1 MTPRAPRSAAPQERE
16 PAGIDQIPVWT
27 GVSVRAPR
35 AFSDGLAHLLNDLND
50 EQYAAVTYGEGPLLV
65 VAGAGTGKTQVIT
78 RRVAWLIAEQRALP
92 EEILALT
99 FTDRAAE
106 EMQGRVD
113 RLVPYGYATTPI
125 KTFHAWGDELLR
137 ENSHRLGISGDLRVL
152 GRAEVVLLLREHLF
166 ELGLSRFTPLG
177 DPTRFLGDIAGYIS
191 RAKEEAVS
199 ADAIEAFAAELRAK
213 AAAVVPDVDA
223 PAKERKKL
231 EEYAAAL
238 TRLSEEQGE
247 LAVVYRTYR
256 GILAKSGLLD
266 FGDQVLLAYEILR
279 SDPLVAARV
288 RERHRW
294 LLVDEYQDT
303 NRLQG
308 ALVDLIAQGSG
319 NLTAVGDDDQSI
331 YRFRGAAISNILGFV
346 DRYPDAGKVVL
357 TKNYRSTTP
366 ILSAARRLVRFND
379 PDRLETRLG
388 ISKDLSAEADP
399 GGSAPVGFRR
409 FRTTADEADWI
420 AQEVRASIDAGR
432 RPRDHAV
439 LVRANVDTVEIGRS
453 LNMAGIAWRAS
464 GAAGLYDRPEVR
476 LLLAGLR
483 HAADPDAS
491 APLFLIAADARFKVP
506 AAILAAA
513 VGKARREHRS
523 LRECL
528 ALIGAAHPDTE
539 RLMGRLSGL
548 VQESVERTSGE
559 VLYRWLRESG
569 LLAELTREA
578 SPEADEQIRN
588 IGRLFDVVRSRS
600 RLLEL
605 DRAPYLVRY
614 LEELGEAG
622 DDPSAADVDP
632 DLDAVSLLTIH
643 QAKGLE
649 FPVVFVANMVETR
662 FPARGRPPRLA
673 LAAELG
679 GSDEIVPRDPRIAD
693 DPSALDE
700 EALREERRLAYVA
713 LTRART
719 QLYLSAAERSTGG
732 VRPRKVSRFVSEAL
746 DLARTQLE
754 EVPFTGER
762 SSAIGAL
769 EIVAPAP
776 PVFAVRE
783 PGAAEQTPLTLS
795 YTAIEAYLACPL
807 RYHYQ
812 QRLRIPLPP
821 HHAAIYGSALHAA
834 VAEFHRG
841 QMNGAAPELPAL
853 TAALDRSWQSA
864 GFVSRSHEE
873 ARRDAA
879 LKVIERFRSD
889 ELASGVV
896 PAYVE
901 KDFSF
906 EIGGHKVRGRWDRVD
921 VRPLAPGER
930 TKEIPS
936 IELSG
941 DTLRPT
947 LPLSDEWVVISDY
960 KSGGKDD
967 DETGVARARDA
978 LQLQIYALA
987 WRSTTGRLPDEVSLR
1002 FLDSGKTATVPVD
1015 PKRIEKAREK
1025 IAEAAEGI
1033 QTGSMEAKPDL
1044 MNCTYCAYRELCP
1057 SSKAP
1062 AGRPG

>member
-1 MTPRAPRSAAPQERE
+1 
-16 PAGIDQIPVWT
+16 
-27 GVSVRAPR
+27 
-35 AFSDGLAHLLNDLND
+35 
-50 EQYAAVTYGEGPLLV
+50 
-65 VAGAGTGKTQVIT
+65 
-78 RRVAWLIAEQRALP
+78 LIAQQRAAP

-137 ENSHRLGISGDLRVL
+137 ENAHRLGISGELRVL

-166 ELGLSRFTPLG
+166 ELGLSRFAPLG
-177 DPTRFLGDIAGYIS
+177 DPTRFLGDVAGYIS
-191 RAKEEAVS
+191 RAKEEGVGADQIDTFATDLCARAETLRSETVDDEKVRRQVS
-199 ADAIEAFAAELRAK
+199 AHADALQR
-213 AAAVVPDVDA
+213 
-223 PAKERKKL
+223 L
-231 EEYAAAL
+231 GEEH
-238 TRLSEEQGE
+238 GE
-247 LAVVYRTYR
+247 LATAYRAYRT
-256 GILAKSGLLD
+256 ILARNGLLD
-266 FGDQVLLAYEILR
+266 FGDQVLLAYELLR
-279 SDPLVAARV
+279 DDPLVAARV

-308 ALVDLIAQGSG
+308 ALVDLVAQGSR

-331 YRFRGAAISNILGFV
+331 YRFRGAAIENILGFV
-346 DRYPDAGKVVL
+346 DRYPDASKVVL
-357 TKNYRSTTP
+357 TRNYRSTTP
-366 ILSAARRLVRFND
+366 ILSAARRLIRFND
-379 PDRLETRLG
+379 PERLETKLG
-388 ISKDLSAEADP
+388 ISKELRAEVE
-399 GGSAPVGFRR
+399 GSAPHPVAFRR

-420 AQEVRASIDAGR
+420 ASEIRSSVASGR
-432 RPRDHAV
+432 LPRDHAV
-439 LVRANVDTVEIGRS
+439 LVRANVDTAEISRS
-453 LNMAGIAWRAS
+453 LNMAGIPWRAS

-491 APLFLIAADARFKVP
+491 APLFLIAADPRFKVP
-506 AAILAAA
+506 AGTLAAA
-513 VGKARREHRS
+513 VGKSRRDHRP
-523 LRECL
+523 LRE
-528 ALIGAAHPDTE
+528 ALQAVGAINPDTV
-539 RLMGRLSGL
+539 RLLSRLSDL
-548 VQESVERTSGE
+548 VKESVERTSGE

-578 SPEADEQIRN
+578 TPEADEQIRN

-605 DRAPYLVRY
+605 DRAPFLVRY

-632 DLDAVSLLTIH
+632 DLDAVALLTVH

-679 GSDEIVPRDPRIAD
+679 GSDEIVPRDPRA
-693 DPSALDE
+693 PEAPTALDE

-713 LTRART
+713 LTRARD
-719 QLYLSAAERSTGG
+719 QLYLTASERATGG
-732 VRPRKVSRFVSEAL
+732 VRPRKVSRFISEAL

-754 EVPFTGER
+754 ETVFTGER
-762 SSAIGAL
+762 SSAVAAL
-769 EIVAPAP
+769 EVAEPAA
-776 PVFAVRE
+776 AVLPARA

-841 QMNGAAPELPAL
+841 QMAGAVPESEAL
-853 TAALDRSWQSA
+853 VEALNRSWQSA
-864 GFVSRSHEE
+864 GFISRTHEE
-873 ARRDAA
+873 ARYAAA
-879 LKVIERFRSD
+879 LKVLERFSD
-889 ELASGVV
+889 EERASGTV

-906 EIGGHKVRGRWDRVD
+906 EIGGHKIRGRWDRVD
-921 VRPLAPGER
+921 VTPLASGER
-930 TKEIPS
+930 TREIPV
-936 IELSG
+936 IEMS
-941 DTLRPT
+941 DETIRPT

-967 DETGVARARDA
+967 EEGNATRARDA

-987 WRSTTGRLPDEVSLR
+987 WRAATGRLPDEVSLR

-1015 PKRIEKAREK
+1015 PKRIAKARDR

-1033 QTGSMEAKPDL
+1033 QSGSMEAKPDR

-1062 AGRPG
+1062 AGRPS

>member
-1 MTPRAPRSAAPQERE
+1 MTPRAPRGAASVGRDSAQS
-16 PAGIDQIPVWT
+16 DQIPVWT

-35 AFSDGLAHLLNDLND
+35 AFEEGVKHLLADLND
-50 EQYAAVTYGEGPLLV
+50 DQYKAVTHGEGPLLV

-78 RRVAWLIAEQRALP
+78 RRVAWLIAQQRAAP

-99 FTDRAAE
+99 FTDRAAD

-137 ENSHRLGISGDLRVL
+137 ENAHRLGISGELRVL

-166 ELGLSRFTPLG
+166 ELGLSRFAPLG

-191 RAKEEAVS
+191 RAKEEGVG
-199 ADAIEAFAAELRAK
+199 ADQIDAFAAGLRAR
-213 AAAVVPDVDA
+213 AEALRGETVDDVKVRQHVSAHADA
-223 PAKERKKL
+223 LERL
-231 EEYAAAL
+231 GEEH
-238 TRLSEEQGE
+238 GE
-247 LAVVYRTYR
+247 LAAAYRAYR
-256 GILAKSGLLD
+256 AVLARSGLLD
-266 FGDQVLLAYEILR
+266 FGDQVLLAYELLR
-279 SDPLVAARV
+279 DDPLVAARV

-308 ALVDLIAQGSG
+308 ALVDLIAQGSR

-331 YRFRGAAISNILGFV
+331 YRFRGAAIENILGFV
-346 DRYPDAGKVVL
+346 DRYPDATKVVL
-357 TKNYRSTTP
+357 TRNYRSTTP
-366 ILSAARRLVRFND
+366 ILAAARRLIRFND
-379 PDRLETRLG
+379 PERLETKLG
-388 ISKDLSAEADP
+388 ISKELRAEAE
-399 GGSAPVGFRR
+399 GSAPHPVAFRR

-420 AQEVRASIDAGR
+420 ANEIRSSITSGR
-432 RPRDHAV
+432 LPRDHAV
-439 LVRANVDTVEIGRS
+439 LVRANVDTAEISRS
-453 LNMAGIAWRAS
+453 LNMAGIPWRAS

-483 HAADPDAS
+483 HVADPDAS
-491 APLFLIAADARFKVP
+491 APLFLIAADPRFKVP
-506 AAILAAA
+506 AGTLAAA
-513 VGKARREHRS
+513 VGKSRREHRP
-523 LRECL
+523 LRE
-528 ALIGAAHPDTE
+528 ALQAVGATNPDTV
-539 RLMGRLSGL
+539 RLLTRLSDL
-548 VQESVERTSGE
+548 VKESVERTSGE

-569 LLAELTREA
+569 LLAALTREGT
-578 SPEADEQIRN
+578 PEADEQIRN

-600 RLLEL
+600 HLLEL
-605 DRAPYLVRY
+605 DRAPFLVRY

-632 DLDAVSLLTIH
+632 DLDAVALLTVH

-679 GSDEIVPRDPRIAD
+679 GSDEIVPRDPRA
-693 DPSALDE
+693 PVTQTALDE
-700 EALREERRLAYVA
+700 ESLREERRLAYVA
-713 LTRART
+713 LTRARE
-719 QLYLSAAERSTGG
+719 QLYLTASERATGG
-732 VRPRKVSRFVSEAL
+732 VRPRKVSRFISEAL

-754 EVPFTGER
+754 ATPVAGER
-762 SSAIGAL
+762 SGAVAAL
-769 EIVAPAP
+769 EVTEPTA
-776 PVFAVRE
+776 AVLPTRA

-841 QMNGAAPELPAL
+841 QIAGSIPERTAL
-853 TAALDRSWQSA
+853 VEALNRSWQSA
-864 GFVSRSHEE
+864 GFISRTHEE
-873 ARRDAA
+873 ARYAAA
-879 LKVIERFRSD
+879 LKALERFSAEER
-889 ELASGVV
+889 ASGSV
-896 PAYVE
+896 PAHVE

-906 EIGGHKVRGRWDRVD
+906 EIGGHKIRGRWDRVD
-921 VRPLAPGER
+921 ITPLASGER
-930 TKEIPS
+930 TRDIPV
-936 IELSG
+936 IEMS
-941 DTLRPT
+941 DETLRPT

-967 DETGVARARDA
+967 EEGNVTRARDA

-987 WRSTTGRLPDEVSLR
+987 WRAATGRLPDEVSLR
-1002 FLDSGKTATVPVD
+1002 FLDSGKHATVPVD
-1015 PKRIEKAREK
+1015 PKRIAKARDR
-1025 IAEAAEGI
+1025 IVEAAEGI
-1033 QTGSMEAKPDL
+1033 KSGSMEAKPDR

-1062 AGRPG
+1062 AGRPA

>member
-1 MTPRAPRSAAPQERE
+1 M
-16 PAGIDQIPVWT
+16 
-27 GVSVRAPR
+27 RAPR
-35 AFSDGLAHLLNDLND
+35 AFEEGVKHLLADLND
-50 EQYAAVTYGEGPLLV
+50 EQYAAVTHGEGPLLV

-78 RRVAWLIAEQRALP
+78 RRVAWLIAQRRAAP

-137 ENSHRLGISGDLRVL
+137 ENAHRLGISGELRVL

-166 ELGLSRFTPLG
+166 ELGLSRFAPLG
-177 DPTRFLGDIAGYIS
+177 DPTRFLGDVAGYIS
-191 RAKEEAVS
+191 RAKEEGVGADQIDTFATDLCARAETLRSETVDDEKVRRQVS
-199 ADAIEAFAAELRAK
+199 AHADALQR
-213 AAAVVPDVDA
+213 
-223 PAKERKKL
+223 L
-231 EEYAAAL
+231 GEEH
-238 TRLSEEQGE
+238 GE
-247 LAVVYRTYR
+247 LATAYRAYRT
-256 GILAKSGLLD
+256 ILARNGLLD
-266 FGDQVLLAYEILR
+266 FGDQVLLAYELLR
-279 SDPLVAARV
+279 DDPLVAARV

-308 ALVDLIAQGSG
+308 ALVDLVAQGSR

-331 YRFRGAAISNILGFV
+331 YRFRGAAIENILGFV
-346 DRYPDAGKVVL
+346 DRYPDASKVVL
-357 TKNYRSTTP
+357 TRNYRSTTP
-366 ILSAARRLVRFND
+366 ILSAARRLIRFND
-379 PDRLETRLG
+379 PERLETKLG
-388 ISKDLSAEADP
+388 ISKELRAEVE
-399 GGSAPVGFRR
+399 GSAPHPVAFRR

-420 AQEVRASIDAGR
+420 ASEIRSSVVSGR
-432 RPRDHAV
+432 LPRDHAV
-439 LVRANVDTVEIGRS
+439 LVRANVDTAEISRS
-453 LNMAGIAWRAS
+453 LNMAGIPWRAS

-491 APLFLIAADARFKVP
+491 APLFLIAADPRFKVP
-506 AAILAAA
+506 AGTLAAA
-513 VGKARREHRS
+513 VGKSRRDHRP
-523 LRECL
+523 LRE
-528 ALIGAAHPDTE
+528 ALQAVGAINPDTV
-539 RLMGRLSGL
+539 RLLSRLSDL
-548 VQESVERTSGE
+548 VKESVERTSGE

-578 SPEADEQIRN
+578 TPEADEQIRN

-605 DRAPYLVRY
+605 DRAPFLVRY

-632 DLDAVSLLTIH
+632 DLDAVALLTVH

-679 GSDEIVPRDPRIAD
+679 GSDEIVPRDPRA
-693 DPSALDE
+693 PETPTALDE

-713 LTRART
+713 LTRARE
-719 QLYLSAAERSTGG
+719 QLYLTASERATGG
-732 VRPRKVSRFVSEAL
+732 VRPRKVSRFISEAL

-754 EVPFTGER
+754 ETVFTGER
-762 SSAIGAL
+762 SSAVAAL
-769 EIVAPAP
+769 EVAEPAA
-776 PVFAVRE
+776 AVLPARA
-783 PGAAEQTPLTLS
+783 PGAAEQAPLTLS

-841 QMNGAAPELPAL
+841 QMVGAVPESEAL
-853 TAALDRSWQSA
+853 VEALNRSWQSA
-864 GFVSRSHEE
+864 GFISRTHEE
-873 ARRDAA
+873 ARYAAA
-879 LKVIERFRSD
+879 LKVLERFSD
-889 ELASGVV
+889 EERASGSV

-906 EIGGHKVRGRWDRVD
+906 EIGGHKIRGRWDRVD
-921 VRPLAPGER
+921 VTPLASGER
-930 TKEIPS
+930 TREIPV
-936 IELSG
+936 IEMS
-941 DTLRPT
+941 DETLRPT

-967 DETGVARARDA
+967 EEGNATRARDA

-987 WRSTTGRLPDEVSLR
+987 WRAATGRLPDEVSLR

-1015 PKRIEKAREK
+1015 PKRIAKARDR
-1025 IAEAAEGI
+1025 IVEAAEGI
-1033 QTGSMEAKPDL
+1033 QSGSMEAKPDR

-1062 AGRPG
+1062 AGRPS

>member
-1 MTPRAPRSAAPQERE
+1 MTPRAPRGAASAGSVPR
-16 PAGIDQIPVWT
+16 GSDQIPVWT

-35 AFSDGLAHLLNDLND
+35 AFAEGVRHLLADLND
-50 EQYAAVTYGEGPLLV
+50 EQYAAVTHGEGPLLV
-65 VAGAGTGKTQVIT
+65 VAGAGTGKTHVIT
-78 RRVAWLIAEQRALP
+78 RRVAWLIAQQRALP

-137 ENSHRLGISGDLRVL
+137 ENAHRIGISGELRVL

-166 ELGLSRFTPLG
+166 ELGLSRFAPLG
-177 DPTRFLGDIAGYIS
+177 DPTRFLGDVAAYIS
-191 RAKEEAVS
+191 RAKEEGVG
-199 ADAIEAFAAELRAK
+199 ADQIGAFAAQLGARAEALRLGLPEDDQGRRQLIAHADALQRLGEEHDEL
-213 AAAVVPDVDA
+213 AAA
-223 PAKERKKL
+223 
-231 EEYAAAL
+231 
-238 TRLSEEQGE
+238 
-247 LAVVYRTYR
+247 YRAYR
-256 GILAKSGLLD
+256 AILARGGLLD
-266 FGDQVLLAYEILR
+266 FGDQVLLAHELLR
-279 SDPLVAARV
+279 DDPLVAARV

-308 ALVDLIAQGSG
+308 ALVDLIAQGSR

-331 YRFRGAAISNILGFV
+331 YRFRGAAIENILGFV
-346 DRYPDAGKVVL
+346 DRYPDASKVVL
-357 TKNYRSTTP
+357 TKNYRSSTP
-366 ILSAARRLVRFND
+366 ILTAARRLIRFND
-379 PDRLETRLG
+379 PERLETKLG
-388 ISKDLSAEADP
+388 ISKELRAEAE
-399 GGSAPVGFRR
+399 GAAPHPVAFRR

-420 AQEVRASIDAGR
+420 ASEIRASVASGR

-439 LVRANVDTVEIGRS
+439 LVRANFDAAEISRS
-453 LNMAGIAWRAS
+453 LNMAGIPWRAS
-464 GAAGLYDRPEVR
+464 AAAGLYDRPEVR

-491 APLFLIAADARFKVP
+491 APLFLICAAPRFKVP
-506 AAILAAA
+506 ASILAAA
-513 VGKARREHRS
+513 VGKSRREHRP
-523 LRECL
+523 LRE
-528 ALIGAAHPDTE
+528 ALQAVGAVNQDTM
-539 RLMGRLSGL
+539 RLMSNLSEL
-548 VQESVERTSGE
+548 VKESVERTSGE

-578 SPEADEQIRN
+578 TPEADEQIRN

-605 DRAPYLVRY
+605 DRAPFLVRY

-632 DLDAVSLLTIH
+632 DLDAVALLTVH

-649 FPVVFVANMVETR
+649 FPVVFVANMVESR
-662 FPARGRPPRLA
+662 FPARGRAPRLA

-679 GSDEIVPRDPRIAD
+679 GSDQIVPRDPRA
-693 DPSALDE
+693 PETPTALDE

-713 LTRART
+713 LTRARE
-719 QLYLSAAERSTGG
+719 QLYLSASERATGG

-754 EVPFTGER
+754 ATPFTGER
-762 SSAIGAL
+762 SSAIAAV
-769 EIVAPAP
+769 EVEEPAAPVL
-776 PVFAVRE
+776 PVRT
-783 PGAAEQTPLTLS
+783 PGAAEQAPLTLS

-841 QMNGAAPELPAL
+841 QLAGNPPDRSAL
-853 TAALDRSWQSA
+853 VEALDRSWQSA
-864 GFVSRSHEE
+864 GFISRAHEE
-873 ARRDAA
+873 ARYAAA
-879 LKVIERFRSD
+879 LKVIERFSSD
-889 ELASGVV
+889 ERASGIV

-906 EIGGHKVRGRWDRVD
+906 EIGGHKIRGRWDRVD
-921 VRPLAPGER
+921 VTPLAVGER
-930 TKEIPS
+930 TRDIPA
-936 IELSG
+936 IEMS
-941 DTLRPT
+941 DETLRPT

-967 DETGVARARDA
+967 DEGNAIRARDA

-987 WRSTTGRLPDEVSLR
+987 WRAATGRLPDEVSLR
-1002 FLDSGKTATVPVD
+1002 FLDSGKAATVPVD
-1015 PKRIEKAREK
+1015 PKRIVKARER
-1025 IAEAAEGI
+1025 ILEAAEGI
-1033 QTGSMEAKPDL
+1033 QSGSMEAKPDL

-1062 AGRPG
+1062 AGRPA

>member
-1 MTPRAPRSAAPQERE
+1 M
-16 PAGIDQIPVWT
+16 WT

-35 AFSDGLAHLLNDLND
+35 AFRDGVKHLLHDLND
-50 EQYAAVTYGEGPLLV
+50 EQYVAVTYGEGPLLV

-78 RRVAWLIAEQRALP
+78 RRVAWLIAEGHALP

-137 ENSHRLGISGDLRVL
+137 ENAHRLGISGELRIL

-166 ELGLSRFTPLG
+166 ELGLARFAPLG
-177 DPTRFLGDIAGYIS
+177 DPTRFLSDIAAYIS
-191 RAKEEAVS
+191 RAKEEAVGPDQIDDFS
-199 ADAIEAFAAELRAK
+199 AGLIARASALRLEATEGERERQRLTEYADALQR
-213 AAAVVPDVDA
+213 
-223 PAKERKKL
+223 L
-231 EEYAAAL
+231 GEEH
-238 TRLSEEQGE
+238 GE
-247 LAVVYRTYR
+247 LAAAYRAYR
-256 GILAKSGLLD
+256 KVLATSGLLD
-266 FGDQVLLAYEILR
+266 FGDQVLLAYELMR
-279 SDPLVAARV
+279 DDPLVAARV

-308 ALVDLIAQGSG
+308 ALVDLIAQGSR

-331 YRFRGAAISNILGFV
+331 YRFRGAAIGNILGFV
-346 DRYPDAGKVVL
+346 DRYPDAVKVVL

-366 ILSAARRLVRFND
+366 ILTAARRLIRFND
-379 PDRLETRLG
+379 PERLEVRLG
-388 ISKDLSAEADP
+388 ISKELSAEAEHGTP
-399 GGSAPVGFRR
+399 RPVAFRR

-420 AQEVRASIDAGR
+420 AEEVRSSIDAGR

-464 GAAGLYDRPEVR
+464 GAVGLYDRPEVR

-491 APLFLIAADARFKVP
+491 APLFLIAADPRFKVP
-506 AAILAAA
+506 ASILATA
-513 VGKARREHRS
+513 VGKSRREHRS

-528 ALIGAAHPDTE
+528 ASVGVAHPDTE
-539 RLMGRLSGL
+539 RLMQRLAGI
-548 VQESVERTSGE
+548 VDESVERTSGE

-569 LLAELTREA
+569 LLAELTRDA
-578 SPEADEQIRN
+578 TPEADEQIRN

-605 DRAPYLVRY
+605 DRAPFLVRY

-622 DDPSAADVDP
+622 DDPSAADIDP
-632 DLDAVSLLTIH
+632 DLDAVALLTVH

-679 GSDEIVPRDPRIAD
+679 GSDEILPRDPRA
-693 DPSALDE
+693 PETPNALDE

-713 LTRART
+713 LTRARE
-719 QLYLSAAERSTGG
+719 QLFLSAAERSSGG
-732 VRPRKVSRFVSEAL
+732 IRPRKVSRFVSEAL

-762 SSAIGAL
+762 SSAVGAL
-769 EIVAPAP
+769 EVVAPAA
-776 PVFAVRE
+776 PVLAARS
-783 PGAAEQTPLTLS
+783 PGATEQGPLTLS
-795 YTAIEAYLACPL
+795 YTAIEAYLDCPL

-841 QMNGAAPELPAL
+841 QMSGSVPELPAL
-853 TAALDRSWQSA
+853 VSALDRSWQSA
-864 GFVSRSHEE
+864 GFISRAHED
-873 ARRDAA
+873 ARYESA
-879 LKVIERFRSD
+879 LKVLTRFRHD
-889 ELASGVV
+889 ELESGVV

-906 EIGGHKVRGRWDRVD
+906 EIGGHKIRGRWDRVD
-921 VRPLAPGER
+921 VAPLAVGER
-930 TKEIPS
+930 KREVPV

-967 DETGVARARDA
+967 DAANLLRARDA

-987 WRSTTGRLPDEVSLR
+987 WRAATGRLPDEVSLR
-1002 FLDSGKTATVPVD
+1002 FLDTGRTATVPVD
-1015 PKRIEKAREK
+1015 PKRIAKARDR
-1025 IAEAAEGI
+1025 ILEAAQGI
-1033 QTGSMEAKPDL
+1033 QSGSMEAKPSL

-1062 AGRPG
+1062 AGRPS

>member
-1 MTPRAPRSAAPQERE
+1 
-16 PAGIDQIPVWT
+16 
-27 GVSVRAPR
+27 VRAPR
-35 AFSDGLAHLLNDLND
+35 AFEEGVKHLLADLND
-50 EQYAAVTYGEGPLLV
+50 EQYAAVTHGEGPLLV

-78 RRVAWLIAEQRALP
+78 RRVAWLIAQQRAAP

-137 ENSHRLGISGDLRVL
+137 ENAHRLGISGELRVL

-166 ELGLSRFTPLG
+166 ELGLSRFAPLG
-177 DPTRFLGDIAGYIS
+177 DPTRFLGDVAGYIS
-191 RAKEEAVS
+191 RAKEEGVGADQIDTFATDLCARAETLRSETVDDEKVRRQVS
-199 ADAIEAFAAELRAK
+199 AHADALQR
-213 AAAVVPDVDA
+213 
-223 PAKERKKL
+223 L
-231 EEYAAAL
+231 GEEH
-238 TRLSEEQGE
+238 GE
-247 LAVVYRTYR
+247 LATAYRAYRT
-256 GILAKSGLLD
+256 ILARSGLLD
-266 FGDQVLLAYEILR
+266 FGDQVLLAYELLR
-279 SDPLVAARV
+279 DDPLVAARV

-308 ALVDLIAQGSG
+308 ALVDLVAQGSR

-331 YRFRGAAISNILGFV
+331 YRFRGAAIENILGFV
-346 DRYPDAGKVVL
+346 DRYPDASKVVL
-357 TKNYRSTTP
+357 TRNYRSTTP
-366 ILSAARRLVRFND
+366 ILSAARRLIRFND
-379 PDRLETRLG
+379 PERLETKLG
-388 ISKDLSAEADP
+388 ISKELRAEVE
-399 GGSAPVGFRR
+399 GSAPHPVAFRR

-420 AQEVRASIDAGR
+420 ASEIRSSVASGR
-432 RPRDHAV
+432 LPRDHAV
-439 LVRANVDTVEIGRS
+439 LVRANVDTAEISRS
-453 LNMAGIAWRAS
+453 LNMAGIPWRAS

-483 HAADPDAS
+483 YAADPDAS
-491 APLFLIAADARFKVP
+491 APLFLIAADPRFKVP
-506 AAILAAA
+506 AGTLAAA
-513 VGKARREHRS
+513 VGKSRRDHRP
-523 LRECL
+523 LRE
-528 ALIGAAHPDTE
+528 ALQAVGAINPDTV
-539 RLMGRLSGL
+539 RLLSRLSDL
-548 VQESVERTSGE
+548 VKESVERTSGE

-578 SPEADEQIRN
+578 TPEADEQIRN

-605 DRAPYLVRY
+605 DRAPFLVRY

-632 DLDAVSLLTIH
+632 DLDAVALLTVH

-662 FPARGRPPRLA
+662 FPSRGRPPRLA

-679 GSDEIVPRDPRIAD
+679 GSDEIVPRDPRA
-693 DPSALDE
+693 PEAPTALDE
-700 EALREERRLAYVA
+700 EALQEERRLAYVA
-713 LTRART
+713 LTRARE
-719 QLYLSAAERSTGG
+719 QLYLTASERATGG
-732 VRPRKVSRFVSEAL
+732 VRPRKVSRFISEAL

-754 EVPFTGER
+754 ETVFTGER
-762 SSAIGAL
+762 SSAVAAL
-769 EIVAPAP
+769 EVAEPAA
-776 PVFAVRE
+776 AVLPARA

-841 QMNGAAPELPAL
+841 QMAGAVPESEAL
-853 TAALDRSWQSA
+853 VEALNRSWQSA
-864 GFVSRSHEE
+864 GFISRTHEE
-873 ARRDAA
+873 ARYAAA
-879 LKVIERFRSD
+879 LKVLERFSD
-889 ELASGVV
+889 EERASGTV

-906 EIGGHKVRGRWDRVD
+906 EIGGHKIRGRWDRVD
-921 VRPLAPGER
+921 VTPLASGER
-930 TKEIPS
+930 TREIPV
-936 IELSG
+936 IEMS
-941 DTLRPT
+941 DETIRPT

-967 DETGVARARDA
+967 EEGNATRARDA

-987 WRSTTGRLPDEVSLR
+987 WRAATGRLPDEVSLR

-1015 PKRIEKAREK
+1015 PKRIAKARDR
-1025 IAEAAEGI
+1025 IVEAAEGI
-1033 QTGSMEAKPDL
+1033 QSGSMEAKPDR

-1062 AGRPG
+1062 AGRPS

>member
-1 MTPRAPRSAAPQERE
+1 MTPRAPRGAASAGSASTQS
-16 PAGIDQIPVWT
+16 DQIPVWT

-35 AFSDGLAHLLNDLND
+35 AFEEGVKHLLADLND
-50 EQYAAVTYGEGPLLV
+50 EQYKAVTHGEGPLLV

-78 RRVAWLIAEQRALP
+78 RRVAWLIAQQRAAP

-137 ENSHRLGISGDLRVL
+137 ENAHRLGISGELRVL

-166 ELGLSRFTPLG
+166 ELGLSRFAPLG
-177 DPTRFLGDIAGYIS
+177 DPTRFLGDVAGYIS
-191 RAKEEAVS
+191 RAKEEGVGADQIDTFAADLRARAETLRSENVDDEKVRRQVS
-199 ADAIEAFAAELRAK
+199 AHADALQR
-213 AAAVVPDVDA
+213 
-223 PAKERKKL
+223 L
-231 EEYAAAL
+231 GEEH
-238 TRLSEEQGE
+238 GE
-247 LAVVYRTYR
+247 LAAAYRAYRT
-256 GILAKSGLLD
+256 ILARSGLLD
-266 FGDQVLLAYEILR
+266 FGDQVLLAYELLR
-279 SDPLVAARV
+279 DDPLVAARV

-308 ALVDLIAQGSG
+308 ALVDLIAQGSR

-331 YRFRGAAISNILGFV
+331 YRFRGAAIENILGFV
-346 DRYPDAGKVVL
+346 DRYPDASKVVL
-357 TKNYRSTTP
+357 TRNYRSTTP
-366 ILSAARRLVRFND
+366 ILSAARRLIRFND
-379 PDRLETRLG
+379 PERLETKLG
-388 ISKDLSAEADP
+388 ISKELRAEVE
-399 GGSAPVGFRR
+399 GSAPHPVAFRR

-420 AQEVRASIDAGR
+420 ASEIRSSVASGR
-432 RPRDHAV
+432 LPRDHAV
-439 LVRANVDTVEIGRS
+439 LVRANVDTAEISRS
-453 LNMAGIAWRAS
+453 LNMAGIPWRAS

-491 APLFLIAADARFKVP
+491 APLFLIAADPRFKVP
-506 AAILAAA
+506 AGTLAAA
-513 VGKARREHRS
+513 VGKSRRDHRP
-523 LRECL
+523 LRE
-528 ALIGAAHPDTE
+528 ALQAVGAINPDTV
-539 RLMGRLSGL
+539 RLLSRLSDL
-548 VQESVERTSGE
+548 VKESVERTSGE

-569 LLAELTREA
+569 LLADLTREA
-578 SPEADEQIRN
+578 TPEADEQIRN

-605 DRAPYLVRY
+605 DRAPFLVRY

-632 DLDAVSLLTIH
+632 DLDAVALLTVH

-679 GSDEIVPRDPRIAD
+679 GSDEIVPRDPRA
-693 DPSALDE
+693 PETPTALDE

-713 LTRART
+713 LTRARE
-719 QLYLSAAERSTGG
+719 QLYLTASERATGG
-732 VRPRKVSRFVSEAL
+732 VRPRKVSRFISEAL

-754 EVPFTGER
+754 ETPVTGER
-762 SSAIGAL
+762 SSAVAAL
-769 EIVAPAP
+769 EVAEPAA
-776 PVFAVRE
+776 AVLPARA
-783 PGAAEQTPLTLS
+783 PGATEQTPLTLS

-841 QMNGAAPELPAL
+841 QMAGAVPESEAL
-853 TAALDRSWQSA
+853 VEALNRSWQSA
-864 GFVSRSHEE
+864 GFISRTHEE
-873 ARRDAA
+873 ARYAAA
-879 LKVIERFRSD
+879 LKVLERFSD
-889 ELASGVV
+889 EERASGTV

-906 EIGGHKVRGRWDRVD
+906 EIGGHKIRGRWDRVD
-921 VRPLAPGER
+921 VTPLASGER
-930 TKEIPS
+930 TREIPV
-936 IELSG
+936 IEMS
-941 DTLRPT
+941 DETLRPT

-967 DETGVARARDA
+967 EEGNATRARDA

-987 WRSTTGRLPDEVSLR
+987 WRAATGRLPDEVSLR

-1015 PKRIEKAREK
+1015 PKRIAKARDR
-1025 IAEAAEGI
+1025 IVEAAEGI
-1033 QTGSMEAKPDL
+1033 QSGSMEAKPDR

-1062 AGRPG
+1062 AGRPS

>member
-1 MTPRAPRSAAPQERE
+1 MTPRAPRGAASVGRDSAQS
-16 PAGIDQIPVWT
+16 DQIPVWT

-35 AFSDGLAHLLNDLND
+35 AFEEGVKHLLADLND
-50 EQYAAVTYGEGPLLV
+50 DQYKAVTHGEGPLLV

-78 RRVAWLIAEQRALP
+78 RRVAWLIAQQRAAP

-99 FTDRAAE
+99 FTDRAAD

-137 ENSHRLGISGDLRVL
+137 ENAHRLGISGELRVL

-166 ELGLSRFTPLG
+166 ELGLSRFAPLG

-191 RAKEEAVS
+191 RAKEEGVG
-199 ADAIEAFAAELRAK
+199 ADQIDAFAAGLRAR
-213 AAAVVPDVDA
+213 AEALRGETVDDVKVRQQVSAHADA
-223 PAKERKKL
+223 LERL
-231 EEYAAAL
+231 GEEH
-238 TRLSEEQGE
+238 GE
-247 LAVVYRTYR
+247 LAAAYRAYR
-256 GILAKSGLLD
+256 AILARSGLLD
-266 FGDQVLLAYEILR
+266 FGDQVLLAYELLR
-279 SDPLVAARV
+279 DDPLVAARV

-308 ALVDLIAQGSG
+308 ALVDLIAQGSR

-331 YRFRGAAISNILGFV
+331 YRFRGAAIENILGFV
-346 DRYPDAGKVVL
+346 DRYPDATKVVL
-357 TKNYRSTTP
+357 TRNYRSTTP
-366 ILSAARRLVRFND
+366 ILAAARRLIRFND
-379 PDRLETRLG
+379 PERLETKLG
-388 ISKDLSAEADP
+388 ISKELRAEAE
-399 GGSAPVGFRR
+399 GSAPHPVAFRR

-420 AQEVRASIDAGR
+420 ANEIRSSITSGR
-432 RPRDHAV
+432 LPRDHAV
-439 LVRANVDTVEIGRS
+439 LVRANVDTAEISRS
-453 LNMAGIAWRAS
+453 LNMAGIPWRAS

-483 HAADPDAS
+483 HVADPDAS
-491 APLFLIAADARFKVP
+491 APLFLIAADPRFKVP
-506 AAILAAA
+506 AGTLAAA
-513 VGKARREHRS
+513 VGKSRREHRP
-523 LRECL
+523 LRE
-528 ALIGAAHPDTE
+528 ALQAVGATNPDTV
-539 RLMGRLSGL
+539 RLLTRLSDL
-548 VQESVERTSGE
+548 VKESVERTSGE

-569 LLAELTREA
+569 LLAALTREGT
-578 SPEADEQIRN
+578 PEADEQIRN

-605 DRAPYLVRY
+605 DRAPFLVRY

-632 DLDAVSLLTIH
+632 DLDAVALLTVH

-679 GSDEIVPRDPRIAD
+679 GSDEIVPRDPRALVTQTL
-693 DPSALDE
+693 LDE

-713 LTRART
+713 LTRARE
-719 QLYLSAAERSTGG
+719 QLYLTASERATGG
-732 VRPRKVSRFVSEAL
+732 VRPRKVSRFISEAL

-754 EVPFTGER
+754 ETPVAGER
-762 SSAIGAL
+762 SGAVAAL
-769 EIVAPAP
+769 EVTEPTAAVLPNRAP
-776 PVFAVRE
+776 
-783 PGAAEQTPLTLS
+783 GTAEQTPLTLS

-841 QMNGAAPELPAL
+841 QIAGSIPERTAL
-853 TAALDRSWQSA
+853 VEALNRSWQSA
-864 GFVSRSHEE
+864 GFISRTHEE
-873 ARRDAA
+873 ARYAAA
-879 LKVIERFRSD
+879 LKALERFSAEER
-889 ELASGVV
+889 ASGSV

-906 EIGGHKVRGRWDRVD
+906 EIGGHKIRGRWDRVD
-921 VRPLAPGER
+921 ITPLASGER
-930 TKEIPS
+930 TREIPV
-936 IELSG
+936 IEMS
-941 DTLRPT
+941 DETLRPT

-967 DETGVARARDA
+967 EEGNVTRARDA

-987 WRSTTGRLPDEVSLR
+987 WRAATGRLPDEVSLR
-1002 FLDSGKTATVPVD
+1002 FLDSGKHATVPVD
-1015 PKRIEKAREK
+1015 PKRIAKARDR
-1025 IAEAAEGI
+1025 IVEAAEGI
-1033 QTGSMEAKPDL
+1033 QSGSMEAKPDR

-1062 AGRPG
+1062 AGRPA

>member
-1 MTPRAPRSAAPQERE
+1 M
-16 PAGIDQIPVWT
+16 
-27 GVSVRAPR
+27 RAPR
-35 AFSDGLAHLLNDLND
+35 AFEEGVKHLLADLND
-50 EQYAAVTYGEGPLLV
+50 EQYAAVTHGEGPLLV

-78 RRVAWLIAEQRALP
+78 RRVAWLIAQQRAAP

-137 ENSHRLGISGDLRVL
+137 ENAHRLGISGELRVL

-166 ELGLSRFTPLG
+166 ELGLSRFAPLG
-177 DPTRFLGDIAGYIS
+177 DPTRFLGDVAGYIS
-191 RAKEEAVS
+191 RAKEEGVGADQIDTFATDLCARAETLRSETVDDEKVRRQVS
-199 ADAIEAFAAELRAK
+199 AHADALQR
-213 AAAVVPDVDA
+213 
-223 PAKERKKL
+223 L
-231 EEYAAAL
+231 GEEH
-238 TRLSEEQGE
+238 GE
-247 LAVVYRTYR
+247 LATAYRAYRT
-256 GILAKSGLLD
+256 ILARSGLLD
-266 FGDQVLLAYEILR
+266 FGDQVLLAYELLR
-279 SDPLVAARV
+279 DDPLVAARV

-308 ALVDLIAQGSG
+308 ALVDLVAQGSR

-331 YRFRGAAISNILGFV
+331 YRFRGAAIENILGFV
-346 DRYPDAGKVVL
+346 DRYPDASKVVL
-357 TKNYRSTTP
+357 TRNYRSTTP
-366 ILSAARRLVRFND
+366 ILSAARRLIRFND
-379 PDRLETRLG
+379 PERLETKLG
-388 ISKDLSAEADP
+388 ISKELRAEVE
-399 GGSAPVGFRR
+399 GSAPHPVAFRR

-420 AQEVRASIDAGR
+420 ASEIRSSVASGR
-432 RPRDHAV
+432 LPRDHAV
-439 LVRANVDTVEIGRS
+439 LVRANVDTAEISRS
-453 LNMAGIAWRAS
+453 LNMAGIPWRAS

-483 HAADPDAS
+483 YAADPDAS
-491 APLFLIAADARFKVP
+491 APLFLIAADPRFKVP
-506 AAILAAA
+506 AGTLAAA
-513 VGKARREHRS
+513 VGKSRRDHRP
-523 LRECL
+523 LRE
-528 ALIGAAHPDTE
+528 ALQAVGAINPDTV
-539 RLMGRLSGL
+539 RLLSRLSDL
-548 VQESVERTSGE
+548 VKESVERTSGE

-578 SPEADEQIRN
+578 TPEADEQIRN

-605 DRAPYLVRY
+605 DRAPFLVRY

-632 DLDAVSLLTIH
+632 DLDAVALLTVH

-662 FPARGRPPRLA
+662 FPSRGRPPRLA

-679 GSDEIVPRDPRIAD
+679 GSDEIVPRDPRA
-693 DPSALDE
+693 PEAPTALDE
-700 EALREERRLAYVA
+700 EALQEERRLAYVA
-713 LTRART
+713 LTRARE
-719 QLYLSAAERSTGG
+719 QLYLTASERATGG
-732 VRPRKVSRFVSEAL
+732 VRPRKVSRFISEAL

-754 EVPFTGER
+754 ETVFTGER
-762 SSAIGAL
+762 SSAVAAL
-769 EIVAPAP
+769 EVAEPAA
-776 PVFAVRE
+776 AVLPARA

-841 QMNGAAPELPAL
+841 QMAGAVPESEAL
-853 TAALDRSWQSA
+853 VEALNRSWQSA
-864 GFVSRSHEE
+864 GFISRTHEE
-873 ARRDAA
+873 ARYAAA
-879 LKVIERFRSD
+879 LKVLERFSD
-889 ELASGVV
+889 EERASGTV

-906 EIGGHKVRGRWDRVD
+906 EIGGHKIRGRWDRVD
-921 VRPLAPGER
+921 VTPLASGER
-930 TKEIPS
+930 TREIPV
-936 IELSG
+936 IEMS
-941 DTLRPT
+941 DETIRST

-967 DETGVARARDA
+967 EEGNATRARDA

-987 WRSTTGRLPDEVSLR
+987 WRAATGRLPDEVSLR

-1015 PKRIEKAREK
+1015 PKRIAKARDR
-1025 IAEAAEGI
+1025 IVEAAEGI
-1033 QTGSMEAKPDL
+1033 QSGSMEAKPDR

-1062 AGRPG
+1062 AGRPS

>member
-1 MTPRAPRSAAPQERE
+1 MTPRAPRGAAPSVNTSN
-16 PAGIDQIPVWT
+16 ASDQIPVWT

-35 AFSDGLAHLLNDLND
+35 AFEEGVRHLLADLND
-50 EQYAAVTYGEGPLLV
+50 EQYEAVTHGEGPLLV

-78 RRVAWLIAEQRALP
+78 RRVAWLIAQQRALP

-137 ENSHRLGISGDLRVL
+137 ENAHRLGISGELRVL

-166 ELGLSRFTPLG
+166 ELGLSRFAPLG
-177 DPTRFLGDIAGYIS
+177 DPTRFLGDVAGYIS
-191 RAKEEAVS
+191 RAKEEGVGADQIAAFGADLCARAEALRLEHPADEKEQRQLNAH
-199 ADAIEAFAAELRAK
+199 ADALQR
-213 AAAVVPDVDA
+213 
-223 PAKERKKL
+223 L
-231 EEYAAAL
+231 GEEH
-238 TRLSEEQGE
+238 GE
-247 LAVVYRTYR
+247 LAAAYRAYRT
-256 GILAKSGLLD
+256 ILARSGLLD
-266 FGDQVLLAYEILR
+266 FGDQVLLAYELLR
-279 SDPLVAARV
+279 DDPLVAARV

-308 ALVDLIAQGSG
+308 ALVDLIAQGSR

-331 YRFRGAAISNILGFV
+331 YRFRGAAIENILSFV
-346 DRYPDAGKVVL
+346 DRYPDAAKVVL
-357 TKNYRSTTP
+357 TRNYRSTTP
-366 ILSAARRLVRFND
+366 ILTAARRLIRFND
-379 PDRLETRLG
+379 PERLETKLG
-388 ISKDLSAEADP
+388 ISKELRAEAE
-399 GGSAPVGFRR
+399 GAAPHPVAFRR

-420 AQEVRASIDAGR
+420 ASEIRASVASGR
-432 RPRDHAV
+432 MPREHAV
-439 LVRANVDTVEIGRS
+439 LVRANVDTAEISRS
-453 LNMAGIAWRAS
+453 LNMAGIPWRAS

-483 HAADPDAS
+483 HAADPEAP
-491 APLFLIAADARFKVP
+491 APLFLICADPRFKVP
-506 AAILAAA
+506 AGILAAA
-513 VGKARREHRS
+513 VGKSRREHRP
-523 LRECL
+523 LRE
-528 ALIGAAHPDTE
+528 ALQAVGAANPETV
-539 RLMGRLSGL
+539 RLMSSLGDL
-548 VQESVERTSGE
+548 VKESVERTSGE
-559 VLYRWLRESG
+559 LLYRWLRASG

-578 SPEADEQIRN
+578 TPEADEQIRN

-605 DRAPYLVRY
+605 DRAPFLVRY

-632 DLDAVSLLTIH
+632 DLDAVALLTVH

-662 FPARGRPPRLA
+662 FPARGRAPRLA

-679 GSDEIVPRDPRIAD
+679 GSDQIVPRDPRT
-693 DPSALDE
+693 PETPTVLDE

-713 LTRART
+713 LTRARE
-719 QLYLSAAERSTGG
+719 QLYLSASERATGG
-732 VRPRKVSRFVSEAL
+732 VRPRKVSRFISEAL

-754 EVPFTGER
+754 ETAFTGER
-762 SSAIGAL
+762 SSSIAAL
-769 EIVAPAP
+769 EVEEPAG
-776 PVFAVRE
+776 PVLPVRA

-812 QRLRIPLPP
+812 QRLRMPLPP

-841 QMNGAAPELPAL
+841 QLAGNPPER
-853 TAALDRSWQSA
+853 AALVDALNRSWQSA
-864 GFVSRSHEE
+864 GFISRTHEE
-873 ARRDAA
+873 ARYAAA
-879 LKVIERFRSD
+879 LDVIERFSSEERS
-889 ELASGVV
+889 SGKV

-906 EIGGHKVRGRWDRVD
+906 EIGGHKIRGRWDRVD
-921 VRPLAPGER
+921 VTPLAVGER
-930 TKEIPS
+930 TSDIPV
-936 IELSG
+936 IEMS
-941 DTLRPT
+941 DETLRPT
-947 LPLSDEWVVISDY
+947 LPMSDEWVVITDY

-967 DETGVARARDA
+967 EEGNATRARDA

-987 WRSTTGRLPDEVSLR
+987 WRAATGRLPDEVSLR

-1015 PKRIEKAREK
+1015 PKRIAKARDR
-1025 IAEAAEGI
+1025 ILEAAAGI
-1033 QTGSMEAKPDL
+1033 QSGSMEAKPDL

-1062 AGRPG
+1062 AGRPA

>member
-1 MTPRAPRSAAPQERE
+1 
-16 PAGIDQIPVWT
+16 
-27 GVSVRAPR
+27 
-35 AFSDGLAHLLNDLND
+35 
-50 EQYAAVTYGEGPLLV
+50 
-65 VAGAGTGKTQVIT
+65 
-78 RRVAWLIAEQRALP
+78 LIAQQRAAP

-137 ENSHRLGISGDLRVL
+137 ENAHRLGISGELRVL

-166 ELGLSRFTPLG
+166 ELGLSRFAPLG
-177 DPTRFLGDIAGYIS
+177 DPTRFLGDVAGYIS
-191 RAKEEAVS
+191 RAKEEGVGADQIDTFATDLCARAETLRSETVDDEKVRRQVS
-199 ADAIEAFAAELRAK
+199 AHADALQR
-213 AAAVVPDVDA
+213 
-223 PAKERKKL
+223 L
-231 EEYAAAL
+231 GEEH
-238 TRLSEEQGE
+238 GE
-247 LAVVYRTYR
+247 LATAYRAYRT
-256 GILAKSGLLD
+256 ILARNGLLD
-266 FGDQVLLAYEILR
+266 FGDQVLLAYELLR
-279 SDPLVAARV
+279 DDPLVAARV

-308 ALVDLIAQGSG
+308 ALVDLVAQGSR

-331 YRFRGAAISNILGFV
+331 YRFRGAAIENILGFV
-346 DRYPDAGKVVL
+346 DRYPDASKVVL
-357 TKNYRSTTP
+357 TRNYRSTTP
-366 ILSAARRLVRFND
+366 ILSAARRLIRFND
-379 PDRLETRLG
+379 PERLETKLG
-388 ISKDLSAEADP
+388 ISKELRAEVE
-399 GGSAPVGFRR
+399 GSAPHPVAFRR

-420 AQEVRASIDAGR
+420 ASEIRSSVASGR
-432 RPRDHAV
+432 LPRDHAV
-439 LVRANVDTVEIGRS
+439 LVRANVDTAEISRS
-453 LNMAGIAWRAS
+453 LNMAGIPWRAS

-491 APLFLIAADARFKVP
+491 APLFLIAADPRFKVP
-506 AAILAAA
+506 AGTLAAA
-513 VGKARREHRS
+513 VGKSRRDHRP
-523 LRECL
+523 LRE
-528 ALIGAAHPDTE
+528 ALQAVGAINPDTV
-539 RLMGRLSGL
+539 RLLSRLSDL
-548 VQESVERTSGE
+548 VKESVERTSGE

-578 SPEADEQIRN
+578 TPEADEQIRN

-605 DRAPYLVRY
+605 DRAPFLVRY

-632 DLDAVSLLTIH
+632 DLDAVALLTVH

-679 GSDEIVPRDPRIAD
+679 GSDEIVPRDPRA
-693 DPSALDE
+693 PEAPTALDE

-713 LTRART
+713 LTRARD
-719 QLYLSAAERSTGG
+719 QLYLTASERATGG
-732 VRPRKVSRFVSEAL
+732 VRPRKVSRFISEAL

-754 EVPFTGER
+754 ETVFTGER
-762 SSAIGAL
+762 SSAVAAL
-769 EIVAPAP
+769 EVAEPAA
-776 PVFAVRE
+776 AVLPARA

-841 QMNGAAPELPAL
+841 QMAGAVPESEAL
-853 TAALDRSWQSA
+853 VEALNRSWQSA
-864 GFVSRSHEE
+864 GFISRTHEE
-873 ARRDAA
+873 ARYAAA
-879 LKVIERFRSD
+879 LKVLERFSD
-889 ELASGVV
+889 EERASGTV

-906 EIGGHKVRGRWDRVD
+906 EIGGHKIRGRWDRVD
-921 VRPLAPGER
+921 VTPLASGER
-930 TKEIPS
+930 TREIPV
-936 IELSG
+936 IEMS
-941 DTLRPT
+941 DETIRPT

-967 DETGVARARDA
+967 EEGNATRARDA

-987 WRSTTGRLPDEVSLR
+987 WRAATGRLPDEVSLR

-1015 PKRIEKAREK
+1015 PKRIAKARDR
-1025 IAEAAEGI
+1025 IVEAAEGI
-1033 QTGSMEAKPDL
+1033 QSGSMEAKPDR

-1062 AGRPG
+1062 AGRPS

>member
-1 MTPRAPRSAAPQERE
+1 M
-16 PAGIDQIPVWT
+16 
-27 GVSVRAPR
+27 RAPR
-35 AFSDGLAHLLNDLND
+35 AFEEGVKHLLADLND
-50 EQYAAVTYGEGPLLV
+50 EQYAAVTHGEGPLLV

-78 RRVAWLIAEQRALP
+78 RRVAWLIAQQRAAP

-137 ENSHRLGISGDLRVL
+137 ENAHRLGISGELRVL

-166 ELGLSRFTPLG
+166 ELGLSRFAPLG
-177 DPTRFLGDIAGYIS
+177 DPTRFLGDVAGYIS
-191 RAKEEAVS
+191 RAKEEGVGADQIDTFATDLCARAETLRSDTVVDEKVRRQVS
-199 ADAIEAFAAELRAK
+199 AHADALQRLAE
-213 AAAVVPDVDA
+213 
-223 PAKERKKL
+223 EH
-231 EEYAAAL
+231 
-238 TRLSEEQGE
+238 GE
-247 LAVVYRTYR
+247 LAAAYRAYRT
-256 GILAKSGLLD
+256 ILARNGLLD
-266 FGDQVLLAYEILR
+266 FGDQVLLAYELLR
-279 SDPLVAARV
+279 DDPLVAARV

-308 ALVDLIAQGSG
+308 ALVDLIAQGSR

-331 YRFRGAAISNILGFV
+331 YRFRGAAIENILGFV
-346 DRYPDAGKVVL
+346 DRYPDASKVVL
-357 TKNYRSTTP
+357 TRNYRSTTP
-366 ILSAARRLVRFND
+366 ILSAARRLIRFND
-379 PDRLETRLG
+379 PERLETKLG
-388 ISKDLSAEADP
+388 ISKELRAEVE
-399 GGSAPVGFRR
+399 GSAPHPVAFRR

-420 AQEVRASIDAGR
+420 ASEIRSSVASGR
-432 RPRDHAV
+432 LPRGHAV
-439 LVRANVDTVEIGRS
+439 LVRANVDTAEISRS
-453 LNMAGIAWRAS
+453 LNMAGIPWRAS

-491 APLFLIAADARFKVP
+491 APLFLIAADPRFKVP
-506 AAILAAA
+506 AGTLAAA
-513 VGKARREHRS
+513 VGKSRRDHRP
-523 LRECL
+523 LRE
-528 ALIGAAHPDTE
+528 ALQAVGAINPDTV
-539 RLMGRLSGL
+539 RLLSRLSDL
-548 VQESVERTSGE
+548 VKESVERTSGE

-578 SPEADEQIRN
+578 TPEADEQIRN

-605 DRAPYLVRY
+605 DRAPFLVRY

-632 DLDAVSLLTIH
+632 DLDAVALLTVH

-679 GSDEIVPRDPRIAD
+679 GSDEIVPRDPRA
-693 DPSALDE
+693 PETPTALDE

-713 LTRART
+713 LTRARE
-719 QLYLSAAERSTGG
+719 QLYLTASERATGG
-732 VRPRKVSRFVSEAL
+732 VRPRKVSRFISEAL

-754 EVPFTGER
+754 ETAFTGER
-762 SSAIGAL
+762 SSAVAAL
-769 EIVAPAP
+769 EVAEPAA
-776 PVFAVRE
+776 AVLPARA

-841 QMNGAAPELPAL
+841 QMAGAAPESEAL
-853 TAALDRSWQSA
+853 VEALNRSWQSA
-864 GFVSRSHEE
+864 GFISRTHEE
-873 ARRDAA
+873 ARYAAA
-879 LKVIERFRSD
+879 LKVLERFSA
-889 ELASGVV
+889 EEHASGAV

-906 EIGGHKVRGRWDRVD
+906 EIGGHKIRGRWDRVD
-921 VRPLAPGER
+921 VTPLAAGER
-930 TKEIPS
+930 TREIPV
-936 IELSG
+936 IEMS
-941 DTLRPT
+941 DETLRPT

-967 DETGVARARDA
+967 EEGNATRARDA

-987 WRSTTGRLPDEVSLR
+987 WRAATGRLPDEVSLR

-1015 PKRIEKAREK
+1015 PKRIAKARDR
-1025 IAEAAEGI
+1025 IVEAAEGI
-1033 QTGSMEAKPDL
+1033 QSGSMEAKPDR

-1062 AGRPG
+1062 AGRPS

>member
-1 MTPRAPRSAAPQERE
+1 M
-16 PAGIDQIPVWT
+16 
-27 GVSVRAPR
+27 RAPR
-35 AFSDGLAHLLNDLND
+35 AFEEGVKHLLADLND
-50 EQYAAVTYGEGPLLV
+50 EQYAAVTHGEGPLLV

-78 RRVAWLIAEQRALP
+78 RRVAWLIAQQRAAP

-137 ENSHRLGISGDLRVL
+137 ENAHRLGISGELRVL

-166 ELGLSRFTPLG
+166 ELGLSRFAPLG
-177 DPTRFLGDIAGYIS
+177 DPTRFLGDVAGYIS
-191 RAKEEAVS
+191 RAKEEGVGADQIDTFATDLCARAETLRSETVDDEKVRRQVS
-199 ADAIEAFAAELRAK
+199 AHADALQR
-213 AAAVVPDVDA
+213 
-223 PAKERKKL
+223 L
-231 EEYAAAL
+231 GEEH
-238 TRLSEEQGE
+238 GE
-247 LAVVYRTYR
+247 LAAAYRAYRT
-256 GILAKSGLLD
+256 ILARSGLLD
-266 FGDQVLLAYEILR
+266 FGDQVLLAYELLR
-279 SDPLVAARV
+279 DDPLVAARV

-308 ALVDLIAQGSG
+308 ALVDLIAQGSR

-331 YRFRGAAISNILGFV
+331 YRFRGAAIENILGFV
-346 DRYPDAGKVVL
+346 DRYPDASKAVL
-357 TKNYRSTTP
+357 TRNYRSTTP
-366 ILSAARRLVRFND
+366 ILSAARRLIRFND
-379 PDRLETRLG
+379 PERLETKLG
-388 ISKDLSAEADP
+388 ISKELRAEVE
-399 GGSAPVGFRR
+399 GSAPHPVAFRR

-420 AQEVRASIDAGR
+420 ASEIRSSVASGR
-432 RPRDHAV
+432 LPRDHAV
-439 LVRANVDTVEIGRS
+439 LVRANVDTAEISRS
-453 LNMAGIAWRAS
+453 LNMAGIPWRAS

-491 APLFLIAADARFKVP
+491 APLFLIAADPRFKVP
-506 AAILAAA
+506 AGTLAAA
-513 VGKARREHRS
+513 VGKSRRDHRP
-523 LRECL
+523 LRE
-528 ALIGAAHPDTE
+528 ALQAVGAINPDTV
-539 RLMGRLSGL
+539 RLLSRLSDL
-548 VQESVERTSGE
+548 VKESVERTSGE

-578 SPEADEQIRN
+578 TPEADEQIRN

-605 DRAPYLVRY
+605 DRAPFLVRY

-632 DLDAVSLLTIH
+632 DLDAVALLTVH

-679 GSDEIVPRDPRIAD
+679 GSDEIVPRDPRA
-693 DPSALDE
+693 PETPTALDE

-713 LTRART
+713 LTRARE
-719 QLYLSAAERSTGG
+719 QLYLTASERATGG
-732 VRPRKVSRFVSEAL
+732 VRPRKVSRFISEAL

-754 EVPFTGER
+754 ETPFTGER
-762 SSAIGAL
+762 SSAVAAL
-769 EIVAPAP
+769 EVAEPAA
-776 PVFAVRE
+776 AVLPARA

-841 QMNGAAPELPAL
+841 QMAGAVPESEAL
-853 TAALDRSWQSA
+853 VEALNRSWQSA
-864 GFVSRSHEE
+864 GFISRTHEE
-873 ARRDAA
+873 ARYAAA
-879 LKVIERFRSD
+879 LKVLERFSD
-889 ELASGVV
+889 EERASGTV

-906 EIGGHKVRGRWDRVD
+906 EIGGHKIRGRWDRVD
-921 VRPLAPGER
+921 VTPLASGER
-930 TKEIPS
+930 TREIPV
-936 IELSG
+936 IEMS
-941 DTLRPT
+941 DETLRPT

-967 DETGVARARDA
+967 EEGNVTRARDA

-987 WRSTTGRLPDEVSLR
+987 WRAATGRLPDEVSLR

-1015 PKRIEKAREK
+1015 PKRIAKARDR
-1025 IAEAAEGI
+1025 IVEAAEGI
-1033 QTGSMEAKPDL
+1033 QSGSMEAKPDR

-1062 AGRPG
+1062 AGRPS

>member
-1 MTPRAPRSAAPQERE
+1 MTPRAPRGAASVGRDSAQS
-16 PAGIDQIPVWT
+16 DQIPVWT

-35 AFSDGLAHLLNDLND
+35 AFEEGVKHLLADLND
-50 EQYAAVTYGEGPLLV
+50 DQYKAVTHGEGPLLV

-78 RRVAWLIAEQRALP
+78 RRVAWLIAQQRAAP

-99 FTDRAAE
+99 FTDRAAD

-137 ENSHRLGISGDLRVL
+137 ENAHRLGISGELRVL

-166 ELGLSRFTPLG
+166 ELGLSRFAPLG

-191 RAKEEAVS
+191 RAKEEGVG
-199 ADAIEAFAAELRAK
+199 ADQIDAFAAGLRAR
-213 AAAVVPDVDA
+213 AEALRGETVDDVKVRQQVSAHADA
-223 PAKERKKL
+223 LDRL
-231 EEYAAAL
+231 GEEH
-238 TRLSEEQGE
+238 GE
-247 LAVVYRTYR
+247 LAAAYRAYR
-256 GILAKSGLLD
+256 AILARSGLLD
-266 FGDQVLLAYEILR
+266 FGDQVLLAYELLR
-279 SDPLVAARV
+279 GDPLVAARV

-308 ALVDLIAQGSG
+308 ALVDLIAEGSR

-331 YRFRGAAISNILGFV
+331 YRFRGAAIENILGFV
-346 DRYPDAGKVVL
+346 DRYPDATKVVL
-357 TKNYRSTTP
+357 TRNYRSTTP
-366 ILSAARRLVRFND
+366 ILAAARRLIRFND
-379 PDRLETRLG
+379 PERLETKLG
-388 ISKDLSAEADP
+388 ISKELRAEAE
-399 GGSAPVGFRR
+399 GSAPHPVAFRR

-420 AQEVRASIDAGR
+420 ANEIRSSITSGR
-432 RPRDHAV
+432 LPRDHAV
-439 LVRANVDTVEIGRS
+439 LVRANVDTAEISRS
-453 LNMAGIAWRAS
+453 LNMAGIPWRAS

-483 HAADPDAS
+483 HVADPDAS
-491 APLFLIAADARFKVP
+491 APLFLIAADPRFKVP
-506 AAILAAA
+506 AGTLAAA
-513 VGKARREHRS
+513 VGKSRREHRP
-523 LRECL
+523 LRE
-528 ALIGAAHPDTE
+528 ALQAVGATNPDTV
-539 RLMGRLSGL
+539 RLLTRLSDL
-548 VQESVERTSGE
+548 VKESVERTSGE

-569 LLAELTREA
+569 LLAALTREGT
-578 SPEADEQIRN
+578 PEADEQIRN

-605 DRAPYLVRY
+605 DRAPFLVRY

-632 DLDAVSLLTIH
+632 DLDAVALLTVH

-679 GSDEIVPRDPRIAD
+679 GSDEIVPRDPRA
-693 DPSALDE
+693 PETQTLLDE

-713 LTRART
+713 LTRARE
-719 QLYLSAAERSTGG
+719 QLYLTASERATGG
-732 VRPRKVSRFVSEAL
+732 VRPRKLSRFISEAL

-754 EVPFTGER
+754 ETPVAGER
-762 SSAIGAL
+762 SGAIAAL
-769 EIVAPAP
+769 EVTEPTAAILPNRAP
-776 PVFAVRE
+776 
-783 PGAAEQTPLTLS
+783 GTAEQTPLTLS

-841 QMNGAAPELPAL
+841 QIAGSIPERTAL
-853 TAALDRSWQSA
+853 VEALNRSWQSA
-864 GFVSRSHEE
+864 GFISRTHEE
-873 ARRDAA
+873 ARYAAA
-879 LKVIERFRSD
+879 LKALERFSAEER
-889 ELASGVV
+889 ASGSV

-906 EIGGHKVRGRWDRVD
+906 EIGGHKIRGRWDRVD
-921 VRPLAPGER
+921 ITPLASGER
-930 TKEIPS
+930 TREIPV
-936 IELSG
+936 IEMS
-941 DTLRPT
+941 DETLRPT

-967 DETGVARARDA
+967 EEGNVTRARDA

-987 WRSTTGRLPDEVSLR
+987 WRAATGRLPDEVSLR
-1002 FLDSGKTATVPVD
+1002 FLDSGKHATVPVD
-1015 PKRIEKAREK
+1015 PKRIAKARDR
-1025 IAEAAEGI
+1025 IVEAAEGI
-1033 QTGSMEAKPDL
+1033 QSGSMEAKPDR

-1062 AGRPG
+1062 AGRPA

>member
-1 MTPRAPRSAAPQERE
+1 M
-16 PAGIDQIPVWT
+16 
-27 GVSVRAPR
+27 RAPR
-35 AFSDGLAHLLNDLND
+35 AFEEGVKHLLADLND
-50 EQYAAVTYGEGPLLV
+50 EQYAAVTHGEGPLLV

-78 RRVAWLIAEQRALP
+78 RRVAWLIAQQRAAP

-137 ENSHRLGISGDLRVL
+137 ENAHRLGISGELRVL

-166 ELGLSRFTPLG
+166 ELGLSRFAPLG
-177 DPTRFLGDIAGYIS
+177 DPTRFLGDVAGYIS
-191 RAKEEAVS
+191 RAKEEGVGADQINTFATDLCARAETLRSETVDDEKVRRQVS
-199 ADAIEAFAAELRAK
+199 AHADALQR
-213 AAAVVPDVDA
+213 
-223 PAKERKKL
+223 L
-231 EEYAAAL
+231 GEEH
-238 TRLSEEQGE
+238 GE
-247 LAVVYRTYR
+247 LAAAYRAYRT
-256 GILAKSGLLD
+256 ILARNGLLD
-266 FGDQVLLAYEILR
+266 FGDQVLLAYELLR
-279 SDPLVAARV
+279 DDPLVAARV

-308 ALVDLIAQGSG
+308 ALVDLIAQGSR

-331 YRFRGAAISNILGFV
+331 YRFRGAAIENILGFV
-346 DRYPDAGKVVL
+346 DRYPDASKVVL
-357 TKNYRSTTP
+357 TRNYRSTTP
-366 ILSAARRLVRFND
+366 ILSAARRLIRFND
-379 PDRLETRLG
+379 PERLETKLG
-388 ISKDLSAEADP
+388 ISKELRAEVE
-399 GGSAPVGFRR
+399 GSAPHPVAFRR

-420 AQEVRASIDAGR
+420 ASEIRSSVASGR
-432 RPRDHAV
+432 LPRDHAV
-439 LVRANVDTVEIGRS
+439 LVRANVDTAEISRS
-453 LNMAGIAWRAS
+453 LNMAGIPWRAS

-491 APLFLIAADARFKVP
+491 APLFLIAADPRFKVP
-506 AAILAAA
+506 AGTLAAA
-513 VGKARREHRS
+513 VGKSRRDHRP
-523 LRECL
+523 LRE
-528 ALIGAAHPDTE
+528 ALQAVGAINPDTV
-539 RLMGRLSGL
+539 RLLSRLSDL
-548 VQESVERTSGE
+548 VKESVERTSGE

-578 SPEADEQIRN
+578 TPEADEQIRN

-605 DRAPYLVRY
+605 DRAPFLVRY

-632 DLDAVSLLTIH
+632 DLDAVALLTVH

-679 GSDEIVPRDPRIAD
+679 GSDEIVPRDPRA
-693 DPSALDE
+693 PEAPTALDE

-713 LTRART
+713 LTRARE
-719 QLYLSAAERSTGG
+719 QLYLTASERATGG
-732 VRPRKVSRFVSEAL
+732 VRPRKVSRFISEAL

-754 EVPFTGER
+754 ETVFTGER
-762 SSAIGAL
+762 SSAVAAL
-769 EIVAPAP
+769 EVAEPAA
-776 PVFAVRE
+776 AVLPARA

-841 QMNGAAPELPAL
+841 QMAGAVPESEAL
-853 TAALDRSWQSA
+853 VEALNRSWQSA
-864 GFVSRSHEE
+864 GFISRTHEE
-873 ARRDAA
+873 ARYAAA
-879 LKVIERFRSD
+879 LKVLERFSD
-889 ELASGVV
+889 EERASGTV

-906 EIGGHKVRGRWDRVD
+906 EIGGHKIRGRWDRVD
-921 VRPLAPGER
+921 VTPLASGER
-930 TKEIPS
+930 TREIPV
-936 IELSG
+936 IEMS
-941 DTLRPT
+941 DETIRPT

-967 DETGVARARDA
+967 EEGNATRARDA

-987 WRSTTGRLPDEVSLR
+987 WRAATGRLPDEVSLR

-1015 PKRIEKAREK
+1015 PKRIAKARDR
-1025 IAEAAEGI
+1025 IVEAAEGI
-1033 QTGSMEAKPDL
+1033 QSGSMEAKPDR

-1062 AGRPG
+1062 AGRPS

>member
-1 MTPRAPRSAAPQERE
+1 MTSRARRRAAPQQSE
-16 PAGIDQIPVWT
+16 PSGADQIPVWT
-27 GVSVRAPR
+27 GVSVRSPR
-35 AFSDGLAHLLNDLND
+35 AFRDGVAHLLSDLND
-50 EQYAAVTYGEGPLLV
+50 EQHAAVTYGEGPLLV

-106 EMQGRVD
+106 EMQARVD

-137 ENSHRLGISGDLRVL
+137 ENAHRLGIAGELRVL

-166 ELGLSRFTPLG
+166 ELGLSRFAPLG
-177 DPTRFLGDIAGYIS
+177 DPTRFLGDVAGYIS
-191 RAKEEAVS
+191 RAKEEAVTP
-199 ADAIEAFAAELRAK
+199 DQVDAFAAALRSK
-213 AAAVVPDVDA
+213 AAAVESDDNA
-223 PAKERKKL
+223 TEKERSTSA
-231 EEYAAAL
+231 EYAAAL
-238 TRLSEEQGE
+238 RRLGEEQAE
-247 LAVVYRTYR
+247 LAAVYRSYR
-256 GILAKSGLLD
+256 SILAKRGLLD
-266 FGDQVLLAYEILR
+266 FGDQVLLSHELLQ

-308 ALVDLIAQGSG
+308 ALVDLITQGNG

-331 YRFRGAAISNILGFV
+331 YRFRGAAIGNILGFV
-346 DRYPDAGKVVL
+346 DRYPSAGKVVL

-366 ILSAARRLVRFND
+366 ILNAARRLIRFND

-388 ISKDLSAEADP
+388 ISKELSAETDRGDA
-399 GGSAPVGFRR
+399 APVGFRR

-420 AQEVRASIDAGR
+420 AQEIRASIEAGA
-432 RPRDHAV
+432 RPRDIAV
-439 LVRANVDTVEIGRS
+439 LVRANADTVEIGRS
-453 LNMAGIAWRAS
+453 LNMAGIPWRAS

-491 APLFLIAADARFKVP
+491 APLFLIAADRRFKVP
-506 AAILAAA
+506 AEILASA

-528 ALIGAAHPDTE
+528 ALVGAVHPETDSLMA
-539 RLMGRLSGL
+539 RLGDL
-548 VQESVERTSGE
+548 VKESAERTSGE

-605 DRAPYLVRY
+605 DRAAYLVRY

-632 DLDAVSLLTIH
+632 DLDAVSLLTVH

-662 FPARGRPPRLA
+662 FPARGRPPRLG
-673 LAAELG
+673 LAVELG
-679 GSDEIVPRDPRIAD
+679 GSDEIVPRDPRDQEGSSAVD
-693 DPSALDE
+693 D

-713 LTRART
+713 LTRARRR
-719 QLYLSAAERSTGG
+719 LYLSAAERATGG
-732 VRPRKVSRFVSEAL
+732 VRVRKVSRFVSEAL

-754 EVPFTGER
+754 EVSFTGER
-762 SSAIGAL
+762 SSAVGAL
-769 EIVAPAP
+769 EVVAPAP
-776 PVFAVRE
+776 PVVAVRE
-783 PGAAEQTPLTLS
+783 AGASEQGPLTLS

-841 QMNGAAPELPAL
+841 QISGNTPDLSTL

-864 GFVSRSHEE
+864 GFVSRAHEE
-873 ARRDAA
+873 ARHTAA
-879 LKVIERFRSD
+879 IRVIERFR
-889 ELASGVV
+889 EEEIASGVV

-901 KDFSF
+901 KDFVF
-906 EIGGHKVRGRWDRVD
+906 EVDGHKVRGRWDRVD

-930 TKEIPS
+930 VTAVPAMDES
-936 IELSG
+936 A
-941 DTLRPT
+941 DTIRPT

-967 DETGVARARDA
+967 DEVGVARAREA

-987 WRSTTGRLPDEVSLR
+987 WRAATGRLPDEVSLR
-1002 FLDSGKTATVPVD
+1002 FLDTDKVATVPVD
-1015 PKRIEKAREK
+1015 PKRVAKAREK
-1025 IAEAAEGI
+1025 IVEAARGI
-1033 QTGSMEAKPDL
+1033 QAGSIEARPDR

>member
-1 MTPRAPRSAAPQERE
+1 MTPRAPRGAASAGSASTQS
-16 PAGIDQIPVWT
+16 DQIPVWT

-35 AFSDGLAHLLNDLND
+35 AFEEGVKHLLADLND
-50 EQYAAVTYGEGPLLV
+50 EQYAAVTHGEGPLLV

-78 RRVAWLIAEQRALP
+78 RRVAWLIAQQRAAP

-106 EMQGRVD
+106 VMQGRVD

-137 ENSHRLGISGDLRVL
+137 ENAHRLGISGELRVL

-166 ELGLSRFTPLG
+166 ELGLSRFAPLG
-177 DPTRFLGDIAGYIS
+177 DPTRFLGDVAGYIS
-191 RAKEEAVS
+191 RAKEEGVGADQIDAFATDLCARAETLRSETVDEEKVRQQVS
-199 ADAIEAFAAELRAK
+199 AHADALQR
-213 AAAVVPDVDA
+213 
-223 PAKERKKL
+223 L
-231 EEYAAAL
+231 GEEH
-238 TRLSEEQGE
+238 GE
-247 LAVVYRTYR
+247 LAAAYRAYRT
-256 GILAKSGLLD
+256 ILARNGLLD
-266 FGDQVLLAYEILR
+266 FGDQVLLAYELLR
-279 SDPLVAARV
+279 DDPLVAARV

-308 ALVDLIAQGSG
+308 ALVDLIAQGSR

-331 YRFRGAAISNILGFV
+331 YRFRGAAIENILGFV
-346 DRYPDAGKVVL
+346 DRYPDASKVVL
-357 TKNYRSTTP
+357 TRNYRSTTL
-366 ILSAARRLVRFND
+366 ILSAARRLIRFND
-379 PDRLETRLG
+379 PERLETKLG
-388 ISKDLSAEADP
+388 ISKELRAEVE
-399 GGSAPVGFRR
+399 GSAPNPVAFRR

-420 AQEVRASIDAGR
+420 ASEIRSSVASGR
-432 RPRDHAV
+432 LPRDHAV
-439 LVRANVDTVEIGRS
+439 LVRANVDTAEISRS
-453 LNMAGIAWRAS
+453 LNMAGIPWRAS

-491 APLFLIAADARFKVP
+491 APLFLIAADPRFKVP
-506 AAILAAA
+506 AGTLAAA
-513 VGKARREHRS
+513 VGKSRRDHRP
-523 LRECL
+523 LRE
-528 ALIGAAHPDTE
+528 ALQAVGAINPDTV
-539 RLMGRLSGL
+539 RLLSRLSDL
-548 VQESVERTSGE
+548 VKESVERTSGE

-578 SPEADEQIRN
+578 TPEADEQIRN

-605 DRAPYLVRY
+605 DRAPFLVRY

-632 DLDAVSLLTIH
+632 DLDAVALLTVH

-679 GSDEIVPRDPRIAD
+679 GSDEIVPRDPRA
-693 DPSALDE
+693 PETPTALDE

-713 LTRART
+713 LTRARE
-719 QLYLSAAERSTGG
+719 QLYLTASERATGG
-732 VRPRKVSRFVSEAL
+732 VRPRKVSRFISEAL

-754 EVPFTGER
+754 ETTFTGER
-762 SSAIGAL
+762 SSAVAAL
-769 EIVAPAP
+769 EVTEPAA
-776 PVFAVRE
+776 AVLPARA
-783 PGAAEQTPLTLS
+783 PGAAEQTPLRLS

-841 QMNGAAPELPAL
+841 QMAGAVPEREAL
-853 TAALDRSWQSA
+853 VEALNRSWQSA
-864 GFVSRSHEE
+864 GFISRTHEE
-873 ARRDAA
+873 ARYAAA
-879 LKVIERFRSD
+879 LKVLERFSEEER
-889 ELASGVV
+889 ASGSI

-906 EIGGHKVRGRWDRVD
+906 EIRGHKIRGRWDRVD
-921 VRPLAPGER
+921 VTPLASGER
-930 TKEIPS
+930 TREIPV
-936 IELSG
+936 IEMS
-941 DTLRPT
+941 DETLRPT

-967 DETGVARARDA
+967 EEGNATRARDA

-987 WRSTTGRLPDEVSLR
+987 WRAATGRLPDEVSLR

-1015 PKRIEKAREK
+1015 PKRIAKARDR
-1025 IAEAAEGI
+1025 IVEAAEGI
-1033 QTGSMEAKPDL
+1033 QSGSMEAKPDR

-1062 AGRPG
+1062 AGRPS

>member
-1 MTPRAPRSAAPQERE
+1 MTPRAPRGAASVGRDSAQS
-16 PAGIDQIPVWT
+16 DQIPVWT

-35 AFSDGLAHLLNDLND
+35 AFEEGVKHLLADLND
-50 EQYAAVTYGEGPLLV
+50 DQYKAVTHGEGPLLV

-78 RRVAWLIAEQRALP
+78 RRVAWLIAQQRAAP

-99 FTDRAAE
+99 FTDRAAD

-137 ENSHRLGISGDLRVL
+137 ENAHRLGISGELRVL

-166 ELGLSRFTPLG
+166 ELGLSRFAPLG

-191 RAKEEAVS
+191 RAKEEGVG
-199 ADAIEAFAAELRAK
+199 ADQIDAFAAGLRARAK
-213 AAAVVPDVDA
+213 ALRGETVDDVKVRQQVSAHADA
-223 PAKERKKL
+223 LERL
-231 EEYAAAL
+231 GEEH
-238 TRLSEEQGE
+238 GE
-247 LAVVYRTYR
+247 LAAAYRAYR
-256 GILAKSGLLD
+256 AILARSGLLD
-266 FGDQVLLAYEILR
+266 FGDQVLLAYELLR
-279 SDPLVAARV
+279 DDPLVAARV

-308 ALVDLIAQGSG
+308 ALVDLIAQGSR

-331 YRFRGAAISNILGFV
+331 YRFRGAAIENILGFV
-346 DRYPDAGKVVL
+346 DRYPDATKVVL
-357 TKNYRSTTP
+357 TRNYRSTTP
-366 ILSAARRLVRFND
+366 ILAAARRLIRFND
-379 PDRLETRLG
+379 PERLEPKLG
-388 ISKDLSAEADP
+388 ISKELRAEAE
-399 GGSAPVGFRR
+399 GSAPHPVAFRR

-420 AQEVRASIDAGR
+420 ANEIRSSITSGR
-432 RPRDHAV
+432 LPRDHAV
-439 LVRANVDTVEIGRS
+439 LVRANVDTAEISRS
-453 LNMAGIAWRAS
+453 LNMAGIPWRAS

-483 HAADPDAS
+483 HVADPDAS
-491 APLFLIAADARFKVP
+491 APLFLIAADPRFKVP
-506 AAILAAA
+506 AGTLAAA
-513 VGKARREHRS
+513 VGKSRREHRP
-523 LRECL
+523 LRE
-528 ALIGAAHPDTE
+528 ALQAVGATNPDTL
-539 RLMGRLSGL
+539 RLLTRLSDL
-548 VQESVERTSGE
+548 VKESVERTSGE

-569 LLAELTREA
+569 LLAALTREGT
-578 SPEADEQIRN
+578 PEADEQIRN

-605 DRAPYLVRY
+605 DRAPFLVRY

-632 DLDAVSLLTIH
+632 DLDAVALLTVH

-679 GSDEIVPRDPRIAD
+679 GSDEIVPRDPRALVTQTV
-693 DPSALDE
+693 LDE

-713 LTRART
+713 LTRARE
-719 QLYLSAAERSTGG
+719 QLYLTASERATGG
-732 VRPRKVSRFVSEAL
+732 VRPRKVSRFISEAL

-754 EVPFTGER
+754 ETPVAGER
-762 SSAIGAL
+762 SGAIAAL
-769 EIVAPAP
+769 EVTEPTAAVLPNRAP
-776 PVFAVRE
+776 
-783 PGAAEQTPLTLS
+783 GTAEQTPLTLS

-841 QMNGAAPELPAL
+841 QIEGSIPERTAL
-853 TAALDRSWQSA
+853 VEALNRSWQSA
-864 GFVSRSHEE
+864 GFISRTHEE
-873 ARRDAA
+873 ARYAAA
-879 LKVIERFRSD
+879 LKALERFSAEER
-889 ELASGVV
+889 ASGSV

-906 EIGGHKVRGRWDRVD
+906 EIGGHKIRGRWDRVD
-921 VRPLAPGER
+921 ITPLASGER
-930 TKEIPS
+930 TREIPV
-936 IELSG
+936 IEMS
-941 DTLRPT
+941 DETLRPT

-967 DETGVARARDA
+967 EEGNVTRARDA

-987 WRSTTGRLPDEVSLR
+987 WRAATGRLPDEVSLR
-1002 FLDSGKTATVPVD
+1002 FLDSGKHATVPVD
-1015 PKRIEKAREK
+1015 PKRIAKARDR
-1025 IAEAAEGI
+1025 IVEAAEGI
-1033 QTGSMEAKPDL
+1033 QSGSMEAKPDR

-1062 AGRPG
+1062 AGRPS

>member
-1 MTPRAPRSAAPQERE
+1 MTPRAPRGAASVGRDSAQS
-16 PAGIDQIPVWT
+16 DQIPVWT

-35 AFSDGLAHLLNDLND
+35 AFEEGVKHLLADLND
-50 EQYAAVTYGEGPLLV
+50 DQYKAVTHGEGPLLV

-78 RRVAWLIAEQRALP
+78 RRVAWLIAQQRAAP

-99 FTDRAAE
+99 FTDRAAD

-137 ENSHRLGISGDLRVL
+137 ENAHRLGISGELRVL

-166 ELGLSRFTPLG
+166 ELGLSRFAPLG

-191 RAKEEAVS
+191 RAKEEGVG
-199 ADAIEAFAAELRAK
+199 ADQIDAFAAGLRAR
-213 AAAVVPDVDA
+213 AGALRGETVDDVKVRQQVSAHADA
-223 PAKERKKL
+223 LERL
-231 EEYAAAL
+231 GEEH
-238 TRLSEEQGE
+238 GE
-247 LAVVYRTYR
+247 LAAAYRAYR
-256 GILAKSGLLD
+256 AILARSGLLD
-266 FGDQVLLAYEILR
+266 FGDQVLLAYELLR
-279 SDPLVAARV
+279 DDPLVAARV

-308 ALVDLIAQGSG
+308 ALVDLIAQGSR

-331 YRFRGAAISNILGFV
+331 YRFRGAAIENILGFV
-346 DRYPDAGKVVL
+346 DRYPDATKVVL
-357 TKNYRSTTP
+357 TRNYRSTTP
-366 ILSAARRLVRFND
+366 ILAAARRLIRFND
-379 PDRLETRLG
+379 PERLETKLG
-388 ISKDLSAEADP
+388 ISKELRAEAE
-399 GGSAPVGFRR
+399 GSAPHPVAFRR

-420 AQEVRASIDAGR
+420 ANEIRSSITSGR
-432 RPRDHAV
+432 LPRDHAV
-439 LVRANVDTVEIGRS
+439 LVRANVDTAEISRS
-453 LNMAGIAWRAS
+453 LNMAGIPWRAS

-483 HAADPDAS
+483 HVADPDAS
-491 APLFLIAADARFKVP
+491 APLFLIAADPRFKVP
-506 AAILAAA
+506 AGTLAAA
-513 VGKARREHRS
+513 VGKSRREHRP
-523 LRECL
+523 LRE
-528 ALIGAAHPDTE
+528 ALQAVGATNPDTV
-539 RLMGRLSGL
+539 RLLTRLSDL
-548 VQESVERTSGE
+548 VKESVERTSGE

-569 LLAELTREA
+569 LLAALTREGT
-578 SPEADEQIRN
+578 PEADEQIRN

-605 DRAPYLVRY
+605 DRAPFLVRY

-632 DLDAVSLLTIH
+632 DLDAVALLTVH

-679 GSDEIVPRDPRIAD
+679 GSDEIVPRDPRALVTQTV
-693 DPSALDE
+693 LDE

-713 LTRART
+713 LTRARE
-719 QLYLSAAERSTGG
+719 QLYLTASERATGG
-732 VRPRKVSRFVSEAL
+732 VRPRKVSRFISEAL

-754 EVPFTGER
+754 ETPVAGER
-762 SSAIGAL
+762 SGAIAAL
-769 EIVAPAP
+769 EVTEPTAAVLPNRAP
-776 PVFAVRE
+776 
-783 PGAAEQTPLTLS
+783 GTAEQTPLTLS

-841 QMNGAAPELPAL
+841 QIAGSVPERTAL
-853 TAALDRSWQSA
+853 VEALNRSWQSA
-864 GFVSRSHEE
+864 GFISRTHEE
-873 ARRDAA
+873 ARYAAA
-879 LKVIERFRSD
+879 LKALERFSAEER
-889 ELASGVV
+889 ASGSV

-901 KDFSF
+901 KDFAF
-906 EIGGHKVRGRWDRVD
+906 EIGGHKIRGRWDRVD
-921 VRPLAPGER
+921 ITPLASGER
-930 TKEIPS
+930 TREIPV
-936 IELSG
+936 IEMS
-941 DTLRPT
+941 DETLRPT

-967 DETGVARARDA
+967 EEGNVTRARDA

-987 WRSTTGRLPDEVSLR
+987 WRAATGRLPDEVSLR
-1002 FLDSGKTATVPVD
+1002 FLDSGKHATVPVD
-1015 PKRIEKAREK
+1015 PKRIAKARDR
-1025 IAEAAEGI
+1025 IVEAAEGI
-1033 QTGSMEAKPDL
+1033 QSGSMEAKPDR

-1062 AGRPG
+1062 AGRPA

>member
-1 MTPRAPRSAAPQERE
+1 M
-16 PAGIDQIPVWT
+16 
-27 GVSVRAPR
+27 RAPR
-35 AFSDGLAHLLNDLND
+35 AFEEGVKHLLADLND
-50 EQYAAVTYGEGPLLV
+50 DQYKAVTHGEGPLLV

-78 RRVAWLIAEQRALP
+78 RRVAWLIAQQRAAP

-99 FTDRAAE
+99 FTDRAAD

-137 ENSHRLGISGDLRVL
+137 ENAHRLGISGELRVL
-152 GRAEVVLLLREHLF
+152 GRAEMVLLLREHLF
-166 ELGLSRFTPLG
+166 ELGLSRFAPLG

-191 RAKEEAVS
+191 RAKEEGVG
-199 ADAIEAFAAELRAK
+199 ADQIDAFAAGLRAR
-213 AAAVVPDVDA
+213 AESLRGETVDDVKVRQHVSAHADA
-223 PAKERKKL
+223 LERL
-231 EEYAAAL
+231 GEEH
-238 TRLSEEQGE
+238 GE
-247 LAVVYRTYR
+247 LAAAYRAYR
-256 GILAKSGLLD
+256 AILARSGLLD
-266 FGDQVLLAYEILR
+266 FGDQVLLAFELLR
-279 SDPLVAARV
+279 DDPLVAARV

-308 ALVDLIAQGSG
+308 ALVDLIAQGSR

-331 YRFRGAAISNILGFV
+331 YRFRGAAIANILGFV
-346 DRYPDAGKVVL
+346 DRYPAATKVVL
-357 TKNYRSTTP
+357 TRNYRSTTP
-366 ILSAARRLVRFND
+366 ILAAARRLIRFND
-379 PDRLETRLG
+379 PERLETKLG
-388 ISKDLSAEADP
+388 ISKELRAEAE
-399 GGSAPVGFRR
+399 GSAPHPVAFRR

-420 AQEVRASIDAGR
+420 ANEIRSSITSGR
-432 RPRDHAV
+432 LPRDHAV
-439 LVRANVDTVEIGRS
+439 LVRANVDTAEISRS
-453 LNMAGIAWRAS
+453 LNMAGIPWRAS

-483 HAADPDAS
+483 HVADPDAS
-491 APLFLIAADARFKVP
+491 APLFLIAADPRFKVP
-506 AAILAAA
+506 AGTLAAA
-513 VGKARREHRS
+513 VGKSRREHRP
-523 LRECL
+523 LRE
-528 ALIGAAHPDTE
+528 ALQAVGATNPDTV
-539 RLMGRLSGL
+539 RLLTRLSDL
-548 VQESVERTSGE
+548 VKESVERTSGE

-569 LLAELTREA
+569 LLAALTREGT
-578 SPEADEQIRN
+578 PEADEQIRN

-605 DRAPYLVRY
+605 DRAPFLVRY

-632 DLDAVSLLTIH
+632 DLDAVALLTVH

-679 GSDEIVPRDPRIAD
+679 GSDEIVPRDPRA
-693 DPSALDE
+693 PVTQTALDE
-700 EALREERRLAYVA
+700 ESLREERRLAYVA
-713 LTRART
+713 LTRARE
-719 QLYLSAAERSTGG
+719 QLYLTASERATGG
-732 VRPRKVSRFVSEAL
+732 VRPRKVSRFISEAL

-754 EVPFTGER
+754 ETPVAGER
-762 SSAIGAL
+762 SGAIAAL
-769 EIVAPAP
+769 EVTEPTAVVLPNRAP
-776 PVFAVRE
+776 
-783 PGAAEQTPLTLS
+783 GTAEQTPLTLS

-841 QMNGAAPELPAL
+841 QIAGSVPERTAL
-853 TAALDRSWQSA
+853 VEALNRSWQSA
-864 GFVSRSHEE
+864 GFISRTHEE
-873 ARRDAA
+873 ARYAAA
-879 LKVIERFRSD
+879 LKALERFSAEER
-889 ELASGVV
+889 ASGSV

-906 EIGGHKVRGRWDRVD
+906 EIGGHKIRGRWDRVD
-921 VRPLAPGER
+921 ITPLASGER
-930 TKEIPS
+930 TREIPV
-936 IELSG
+936 IEMS
-941 DTLRPT
+941 DETLRPT

-967 DETGVARARDA
+967 EEGNVTRARDA

-987 WRSTTGRLPDEVSLR
+987 WRAATGRLPDEVSLR
-1002 FLDSGKTATVPVD
+1002 FLDSGKHATVPVD
-1015 PKRIEKAREK
+1015 PKRIAKARDR
-1025 IAEAAEGI
+1025 IVEAAEGI
-1033 QTGSMEAKPDL
+1033 QSGSMEAKPDR

-1062 AGRPG
+1062 AGRPA

>member
-1 MTPRAPRSAAPQERE
+1 MTRRAPRGAAPRGSTPKGSE
-16 PAGIDQIPVWT
+16 QIPVWT

-35 AFSDGLAHLLNDLND
+35 AFEEGVRHLLADLND
-50 EQYAAVTYGEGPLLV
+50 EQYAAVTHGEGPLLV

-78 RRVAWLIAEQRALP
+78 RRIAWLIAEQRALP

-137 ENSHRLGISGDLRVL
+137 ENAHRLGISGELRVL

-166 ELGLSRFTPLG
+166 ELGLSRFVPLG
-177 DPTRFLGDIAGYIS
+177 DPTRFLGDVAAYIS
-191 RAKEEAVS
+191 RAKEEGIGADRIDAFASELCVRADS
-199 ADAIEAFAAELRAK
+199 LRLESDEDEKARRLLNEHADALQRLGEEHREL
-213 AAAVVPDVDA
+213 AAAYRA
-223 PAKERKKL
+223 
-231 EEYAAAL
+231 
-238 TRLSEEQGE
+238 
-247 LAVVYRTYR
+247 YRT
-256 GILAKSGLLD
+256 ILAKRGLLD
-266 FGDQVLLAYEILR
+266 FGDQVLLAYELLR
-279 SDPLVAARV
+279 DDPLVAARV

-308 ALVDLIAQGSG
+308 ALVDQIATGSR

-331 YRFRGAAISNILGFV
+331 YRFRGAAIENILGFV
-346 DRYPDAGKVVL
+346 DRYPDTAKVVL

-366 ILSAARRLVRFND
+366 ILTSARRLIRFND
-379 PDRLETRLG
+379 PERLEVKLG
-388 ISKDLSAEADP
+388 ISKELRAVAEGLAP
-399 GGSAPVGFRR
+399 HPVGFRR

-420 AQEVRASIDAGR
+420 ASEIRASIATGR
-432 RPRDHAV
+432 LPREHAV
-439 LVRANVDTVEIGRS
+439 LVRANVDTTEISRS
-453 LNMAGIAWRAS
+453 LNMAGIPWRAS

-491 APLFLIAADARFKVP
+491 APLFLICADPRFKVP
-506 AAILAAA
+506 ASILAAA
-513 VGKARREHRS
+513 VGKSRREHRP
-523 LRECL
+523 LRE
-528 ALIGAAHPDTE
+528 ALQTLGAVHPETV
-539 RLMGRLSGL
+539 RLMSSLSDL
-548 VQESVERTSGE
+548 VRESVERTSGE

-578 SPEADEQIRN
+578 TPEADEQIRN

-632 DLDAVSLLTIH
+632 DLDAVALLTVH

-662 FPARGRPPRLA
+662 FPARGRAPRLA

-679 GSDEIVPRDPRIAD
+679 GSDQIVPRDPRAPES
-693 DPSALDE
+693 PSVLDE
-700 EALREERRLAYVA
+700 ESLREERRLAYVA
-713 LTRART
+713 LTRARE
-719 QLYLSAAERSTGG
+719 QLYLSAAERATGG

-754 EVPFTGER
+754 ETPFTGER
-762 SSAIGAL
+762 SSAVAAL
-769 EIVAPAP
+769 EVEVPAT
-776 PVFAVRE
+776 AVVSTRLSSVSGE
-783 PGAAEQTPLTLS
+783 SSLTLS

-841 QMNGAAPELPAL
+841 QMAGSPPEH
-853 TAALDRSWQSA
+853 AALVEALNRSWQSA
-864 GFVSRSHEE
+864 GFISRAHEE
-873 ARRDAA
+873 ARYAAA
-879 LKVIERFRSD
+879 LKVIERFSNEER
-889 ELASGVV
+889 ASGTI
-896 PAYVE
+896 PSYVE

-906 EIGGHKVRGRWDRVD
+906 DIGGHKIRGRWDRVD
-921 VRPLAPGER
+921 VTPLAAGTRPR
-930 TKEIPS
+930 DIPV
-936 IELSG
+936 IEMS
-941 DTLRPT
+941 DETLRPT
-947 LPLSDEWVVISDY
+947 LPMSDEWVVISDY

-967 DETGVARARDA
+967 EVGNAARARDA

-987 WRSTTGRLPDEVSLR
+987 WRAATGRLPDEVSLR
-1002 FLDSGKTATVPVD
+1002 FLDSGTTATVPVD
-1015 PKRIEKAREK
+1015 PTRIAKARDR
-1025 IAEAAEGI
+1025 ILEAAEGI
-1033 QTGSMEAKPDL
+1033 QSGSMEAKPDL

-1062 AGRPG
+1062 AGRPS

>member
-1 MTPRAPRSAAPQERE
+1 VTPRAPRGAASVGRDSAQS
-16 PAGIDQIPVWT
+16 DQIPVWT

-35 AFSDGLAHLLNDLND
+35 AFEEGVKHLLADLND
-50 EQYAAVTYGEGPLLV
+50 DQYKAVTHGEGPLLV

-78 RRVAWLIAEQRALP
+78 RRVAWLIAQQRAAP

-99 FTDRAAE
+99 FTDRAAD

-137 ENSHRLGISGDLRVL
+137 ENAHRLGISGELRVL

-166 ELGLSRFTPLG
+166 ELGLSRFAPLG
-177 DPTRFLGDIAGYIS
+177 DPTRFLGDIAGYFS
-191 RAKEEAVS
+191 RAKEEGVG
-199 ADAIEAFAAELRAK
+199 ADQIDAFAAGLRAR
-213 AAAVVPDVDA
+213 AGALRGETVDDVKVRQQVSAHADA
-223 PAKERKKL
+223 L
-231 EEYAAAL
+231 EQL
-238 TRLSEEQGE
+238 GEEHGE
-247 LAVVYRTYR
+247 LAAAYRAYR
-256 GILAKSGLLD
+256 AILARSGLLD
-266 FGDQVLLAYEILR
+266 FGDQVLLAFELLR
-279 SDPLVAARV
+279 DDPLVAARV

-308 ALVDLIAQGSG
+308 ALVDLIAQGSR

-331 YRFRGAAISNILGFV
+331 YRFRGAAIENILGFV
-346 DRYPDAGKVVL
+346 DRYPAATKVVL
-357 TKNYRSTTP
+357 TRNYRSTTP
-366 ILSAARRLVRFND
+366 ILAAARRLIRFND
-379 PDRLETRLG
+379 PERLETKLG
-388 ISKDLSAEADP
+388 ISKELRAEAE
-399 GGSAPVGFRR
+399 GSAPHPVAFRR

-420 AQEVRASIDAGR
+420 ANEIRNSITSGR
-432 RPRDHAV
+432 LPRDHAV
-439 LVRANVDTVEIGRS
+439 LVRANVDTAEISRS
-453 LNMAGIAWRAS
+453 LNMAGIPWRAS

-483 HAADPDAS
+483 HVADPDAS
-491 APLFLIAADARFKVP
+491 APLFLIAADPRFKVP
-506 AAILAAA
+506 AGTLAAA
-513 VGKARREHRS
+513 VGKSRREHRP
-523 LRECL
+523 LRESL
-528 ALIGAAHPDTE
+528 QAVGATNPDTV
-539 RLMGRLSGL
+539 RLLTRLSDL
-548 VQESVERTSGE
+548 VKESVERTSGE

-569 LLAELTREA
+569 LLAALTREGT
-578 SPEADEQIRN
+578 PEADEQIRN

-605 DRAPYLVRY
+605 DRAPFLVRY

-632 DLDAVSLLTIH
+632 DLDAVALLTVH

-679 GSDEIVPRDPRIAD
+679 GSDEIVPRDPRALVTQT
-693 DPSALDE
+693 ALDE

-713 LTRART
+713 LTRARE
-719 QLYLSAAERSTGG
+719 QLYLTASERATGG
-732 VRPRKVSRFVSEAL
+732 VRPRKVSRFISEAL

-754 EVPFTGER
+754 ETPVAGEC
-762 SSAIGAL
+762 SGAIAAL
-769 EIVAPAP
+769 EVTEPTAAALPNRA
-776 PVFAVRE
+776 

-841 QMNGAAPELPAL
+841 QIAGSIPERTAL
-853 TAALDRSWQSA
+853 VEALNRSWQSA
-864 GFVSRSHEE
+864 GFISRTHEE
-873 ARRDAA
+873 ARYAAA
-879 LKVIERFRSD
+879 LKALERFSAEER
-889 ELASGVV
+889 ASGSV

-906 EIGGHKVRGRWDRVD
+906 EIGGHKIRGRWDRVD
-921 VRPLAPGER
+921 VTPLASGER
-930 TKEIPS
+930 TREIPV
-936 IELSG
+936 IEMS
-941 DTLRPT
+941 DETLRPT

-967 DETGVARARDA
+967 EEGNVTRARDA

-987 WRSTTGRLPDEVSLR
+987 WRAATGRLPDEVSLR
-1002 FLDSGKTATVPVD
+1002 FLDSGKHATVPVD
-1015 PKRIEKAREK
+1015 PKRIAKARDR
-1025 IAEAAEGI
+1025 IVEAAEGI
-1033 QTGSMEAKPDL
+1033 QSGSMEAKPDR

-1062 AGRPG
+1062 AGRPA

>member
-1 MTPRAPRSAAPQERE
+1 
-16 PAGIDQIPVWT
+16 
-27 GVSVRAPR
+27 VRAPR
-35 AFSDGLAHLLNDLND
+35 AFEEGVKHLLADLND
-50 EQYAAVTYGEGPLLV
+50 EQYAAVTHGEGPLLV

-78 RRVAWLIAEQRALP
+78 RRVAWLIAQQRAAP

-137 ENSHRLGISGDLRVL
+137 ENAHRLGISGELRVL

-166 ELGLSRFTPLG
+166 ELGLSRFAPLG
-177 DPTRFLGDIAGYIS
+177 DPTRFLGDVAGYIS
-191 RAKEEAVS
+191 RAKEEGVGADQINTFATDLCARAETLRSETVDDEKVRRQVS
-199 ADAIEAFAAELRAK
+199 AHADALQR
-213 AAAVVPDVDA
+213 
-223 PAKERKKL
+223 L
-231 EEYAAAL
+231 GEEH
-238 TRLSEEQGE
+238 GE
-247 LAVVYRTYR
+247 LAAAYRAYRT
-256 GILAKSGLLD
+256 ILARNGLLD
-266 FGDQVLLAYEILR
+266 FGDQVLLAYELLR
-279 SDPLVAARV
+279 DDPLVAARV

-308 ALVDLIAQGSG
+308 ALVDLIAQGSR

-331 YRFRGAAISNILGFV
+331 YRFRGAAIENILGFV
-346 DRYPDAGKVVL
+346 DRYPDASKVVL
-357 TKNYRSTTP
+357 TRNYRSTTP
-366 ILSAARRLVRFND
+366 ILSAARRLIRFND
-379 PDRLETRLG
+379 PERLETKLG
-388 ISKDLSAEADP
+388 ISKELRAEVE
-399 GGSAPVGFRR
+399 GSAPHPVAFRR

-420 AQEVRASIDAGR
+420 ASEIRSSVASGR
-432 RPRDHAV
+432 LPRDHAV
-439 LVRANVDTVEIGRS
+439 LVRANVDTAEISRS
-453 LNMAGIAWRAS
+453 LNMAGIPWRAS

-491 APLFLIAADARFKVP
+491 APLFLIAADPRFKVP
-506 AAILAAA
+506 AGTLAAA
-513 VGKARREHRS
+513 VGKSRRDHRP
-523 LRECL
+523 LRE
-528 ALIGAAHPDTE
+528 ALQAVGAINPDTV
-539 RLMGRLSGL
+539 RLLSRLSDL
-548 VQESVERTSGE
+548 VKESVERTSGE

-578 SPEADEQIRN
+578 TPEADEQIRN

-605 DRAPYLVRY
+605 DRAPFLVRY

-632 DLDAVSLLTIH
+632 DLDAVALLTVH

-679 GSDEIVPRDPRIAD
+679 GSDEIVPRDPRA
-693 DPSALDE
+693 PEAPTALDE

-713 LTRART
+713 LTRARE
-719 QLYLSAAERSTGG
+719 QLYLTASERATGG
-732 VRPRKVSRFVSEAL
+732 VRPRKVSRFISEAL

-754 EVPFTGER
+754 ETVFTGER
-762 SSAIGAL
+762 SSAVAAL
-769 EIVAPAP
+769 EVAEPAA
-776 PVFAVRE
+776 AVLPARA

-841 QMNGAAPELPAL
+841 QMAGAVPESEAL
-853 TAALDRSWQSA
+853 VEALNRSWQSA
-864 GFVSRSHEE
+864 GFISRTHEE
-873 ARRDAA
+873 ARYAAA
-879 LKVIERFRSD
+879 LKVLERFSD
-889 ELASGVV
+889 EERASGTV

-906 EIGGHKVRGRWDRVD
+906 EIGGHKIRGRWDRVD
-921 VRPLAPGER
+921 VTPLASGER
-930 TKEIPS
+930 TREIPV
-936 IELSG
+936 IEMS
-941 DTLRPT
+941 DETIRPT

-967 DETGVARARDA
+967 EEGNATRARDA

-987 WRSTTGRLPDEVSLR
+987 WRAATGRLPDEVSLR

-1015 PKRIEKAREK
+1015 PKRIAKARDR

-1033 QTGSMEAKPDL
+1033 QSGSMEAKPDR

-1062 AGRPG
+1062 AGRPS

>member
-1 MTPRAPRSAAPQERE
+1 M
-16 PAGIDQIPVWT
+16 
-27 GVSVRAPR
+27 RAPR
-35 AFSDGLAHLLNDLND
+35 AFEEGVKHLLADLND
-50 EQYAAVTYGEGPLLV
+50 EQYAAVTHGEGPLLV

-78 RRVAWLIAEQRALP
+78 RRVAWLIAQQRAAP

-137 ENSHRLGISGDLRVL
+137 ENAHRLGISGELRVL

-166 ELGLSRFTPLG
+166 ELGLSRFAPLG
-177 DPTRFLGDIAGYIS
+177 DPTRFLGDVAGYIS
-191 RAKEEAVS
+191 RAKEEGVGADQIDTFAADLCARAETLRSGTDDDEKVRRQVRAH
-199 ADAIEAFAAELRAK
+199 ADALQR
-213 AAAVVPDVDA
+213 
-223 PAKERKKL
+223 L
-231 EEYAAAL
+231 GEEH
-238 TRLSEEQGE
+238 GE
-247 LAVVYRTYR
+247 LAAAYRAYRT
-256 GILAKSGLLD
+256 ILARNGLLD
-266 FGDQVLLAYEILR
+266 FGDQVLLAYELLR
-279 SDPLVAARV
+279 DDPLVAARV

-308 ALVDLIAQGSG
+308 ALVDLIAQGSR

-331 YRFRGAAISNILGFV
+331 YRFRGAAIENILGFV
-346 DRYPDAGKVVL
+346 DRYPDASKVVL
-357 TKNYRSTTP
+357 TRNYRSTTP
-366 ILSAARRLVRFND
+366 ILSAARRLIQFND
-379 PDRLETRLG
+379 PDRLETKLG
-388 ISKDLSAEADP
+388 ISKELRAEVE
-399 GGSAPVGFRR
+399 GSAPHPVAFRR

-420 AQEVRASIDAGR
+420 ASEIRSSVASGR
-432 RPRDHAV
+432 LPRDHAV
-439 LVRANVDTVEIGRS
+439 LVRANVDTAEISRS
-453 LNMAGIAWRAS
+453 LNMAGIPWRAS

-491 APLFLIAADARFKVP
+491 APLFLIAADPRFKVP
-506 AAILAAA
+506 AGTLAAA
-513 VGKARREHRS
+513 VGKSRRDHRP
-523 LRECL
+523 LRE
-528 ALIGAAHPDTE
+528 ALQAVGAINPDTV
-539 RLMGRLSGL
+539 RLLSRLSDL
-548 VQESVERTSGE
+548 VKESVERTSGE

-578 SPEADEQIRN
+578 TPEADEQIRN

-605 DRAPYLVRY
+605 DRTPFLVRY

-632 DLDAVSLLTIH
+632 DLDAVALLTVH

-679 GSDEIVPRDPRIAD
+679 GSDEIVPRDPRA
-693 DPSALDE
+693 PETPTALDE

-713 LTRART
+713 LTRARE
-719 QLYLSAAERSTGG
+719 QLYLTASERATGG
-732 VRPRKVSRFVSEAL
+732 VRPRKVSRFISEAL

-754 EVPFTGER
+754 EAAFTGER
-762 SSAIGAL
+762 SGAVAAL
-769 EIVAPAP
+769 EVAEPAA
-776 PVFAVRE
+776 AVLPARA

-841 QMNGAAPELPAL
+841 QMAGAVPESEAL
-853 TAALDRSWQSA
+853 IEALNRSWQSA
-864 GFVSRSHEE
+864 GFISRTHEE
-873 ARRDAA
+873 ARYAAA
-879 LKVIERFRSD
+879 LKVLERFSD
-889 ELASGVV
+889 EERASGSV

-906 EIGGHKVRGRWDRVD
+906 EIGGHKIRGRWDRVD
-921 VRPLAPGER
+921 VTPLASGER
-930 TKEIPS
+930 TREIPV
-936 IELSG
+936 IEMS
-941 DTLRPT
+941 DETLRPT

-967 DETGVARARDA
+967 EEGNATRARDA

-987 WRSTTGRLPDEVSLR
+987 WRAATGRLPDEVSLR

-1015 PKRIEKAREK
+1015 PRRIAKARDR
-1025 IAEAAEGI
+1025 IVEAAEGI
-1033 QTGSMEAKPDL
+1033 QSGSMEAKPDR

-1062 AGRPG
+1062 AGRPS

>member
-1 MTPRAPRSAAPQERE
+1 M
-16 PAGIDQIPVWT
+16 
-27 GVSVRAPR
+27 RAPR
-35 AFSDGLAHLLNDLND
+35 AFEEGVKHLLADLND
-50 EQYAAVTYGEGPLLV
+50 EQYAAVTHGEGPLLV

-78 RRVAWLIAEQRALP
+78 RRVAWLIAQQRAAP

-137 ENSHRLGISGDLRVL
+137 ENAHRLGISGELRVL

-166 ELGLSRFTPLG
+166 ELGLSRFAPLG
-177 DPTRFLGDIAGYIS
+177 DPTRFLGDVAGYIS
-191 RAKEEAVS
+191 RAKEEGVGADQIDTFATDLCARAETLRSETVDDEKVRRQVS
-199 ADAIEAFAAELRAK
+199 AHADALQR
-213 AAAVVPDVDA
+213 
-223 PAKERKKL
+223 L
-231 EEYAAAL
+231 GEEH
-238 TRLSEEQGE
+238 GE
-247 LAVVYRTYR
+247 LATAYRAYRT
-256 GILAKSGLLD
+256 ILARNGLLD
-266 FGDQVLLAYEILR
+266 FGDQVLLAYELLR
-279 SDPLVAARV
+279 DDPLVAARV

-308 ALVDLIAQGSG
+308 ALVDLVAQGSR

-331 YRFRGAAISNILGFV
+331 YRFRGAAIENILGFV
-346 DRYPDAGKVVL
+346 DRYPDASKVVL
-357 TKNYRSTTP
+357 TRNYRSTTP
-366 ILSAARRLVRFND
+366 ILSAARRLIRFND
-379 PDRLETRLG
+379 PERLETKLG
-388 ISKDLSAEADP
+388 ISKELRAEVE
-399 GGSAPVGFRR
+399 GSAPHPVAFRR

-420 AQEVRASIDAGR
+420 ASEIRSSVASGR
-432 RPRDHAV
+432 LPRDHAV
-439 LVRANVDTVEIGRS
+439 LVRANVDTAEISRS
-453 LNMAGIAWRAS
+453 LNMAGIPWRAS

-491 APLFLIAADARFKVP
+491 APLFLIAADPRFKVP
-506 AAILAAA
+506 AGTLAAA
-513 VGKARREHRS
+513 VGKSRRDHRP
-523 LRECL
+523 LRE
-528 ALIGAAHPDTE
+528 ALQAVGAINPDTV
-539 RLMGRLSGL
+539 RLLSRLSDL
-548 VQESVERTSGE
+548 VKESVERTSGE

-578 SPEADEQIRN
+578 TPEADEQIRN

-605 DRAPYLVRY
+605 DRAPFLVRY

-632 DLDAVSLLTIH
+632 DLDAVALLTVH

-679 GSDEIVPRDPRIAD
+679 GSDEIVPRDPRA
-693 DPSALDE
+693 PEAPTALDE

-713 LTRART
+713 LTRARE
-719 QLYLSAAERSTGG
+719 QLYLTASERATGG
-732 VRPRKVSRFVSEAL
+732 VRPRKVSRFISEAL

-754 EVPFTGER
+754 ETVFTGER
-762 SSAIGAL
+762 SSAVAAL
-769 EIVAPAP
+769 EVAEPAA
-776 PVFAVRE
+776 AVLPARA

-841 QMNGAAPELPAL
+841 QMAGAVPESEAL
-853 TAALDRSWQSA
+853 VEALNRSWQSA
-864 GFVSRSHEE
+864 GFISRTHEE
-873 ARRDAA
+873 ARYAAA
-879 LKVIERFRSD
+879 LKVLERFSD
-889 ELASGVV
+889 EERASGTV

-906 EIGGHKVRGRWDRVD
+906 EIGGHKIRGRWDRVD
-921 VRPLAPGER
+921 VTPLASGER
-930 TKEIPS
+930 TREIPV
-936 IELSG
+936 IEMS
-941 DTLRPT
+941 DETIRPT

-967 DETGVARARDA
+967 EEGNATRARDA

-987 WRSTTGRLPDEVSLR
+987 WRAATGRLPDEVSLR

-1015 PKRIEKAREK
+1015 PKRIAKARDR

-1033 QTGSMEAKPDL
+1033 QSGSMEAKPDR

-1062 AGRPG
+1062 AGRPS

>member
-1 MTPRAPRSAAPQERE
+1 
-16 PAGIDQIPVWT
+16 
-27 GVSVRAPR
+27 
-35 AFSDGLAHLLNDLND
+35 
-50 EQYAAVTYGEGPLLV
+50 
-65 VAGAGTGKTQVIT
+65 
-78 RRVAWLIAEQRALP
+78 
-92 EEILALT
+92 ILALT
-99 FTDRAAE
+99 FTDRAAD

-137 ENSHRLGISGDLRVL
+137 ENALRLGISCELRVL
-152 GRAEVVLLLREHLF
+152 GRAEMVLLLREHLF
-166 ELGLSRFTPLG
+166 ELGLSRFAPLG
-177 DPTRFLGDIAGYIS
+177 DPTRFLGDIAGYFS
-191 RAKEEAVS
+191 RAKEEGVG
-199 ADAIEAFAAELRAK
+199 ADQIDAFAAGLRARVE
-213 AAAVVPDVDA
+213 ALRGETVDDLKVRQQVSA
-223 PAKERKKL
+223 HADALERL
-231 EEYAAAL
+231 GEEH
-238 TRLSEEQGE
+238 GE
-247 LAVVYRTYR
+247 LAAAYRAYR
-256 GILAKSGLLD
+256 AILARSGLLD
-266 FGDQVLLAYEILR
+266 FGDQVLLAYELLR
-279 SDPLVAARV
+279 GDPLVAARV

-308 ALVDLIAQGSG
+308 ALVDLIAEGSR

-331 YRFRGAAISNILGFV
+331 YRFRGAAIENILGFV
-346 DRYPDAGKVVL
+346 DRYPDATKVVL
-357 TKNYRSTTP
+357 TRNYRSTTP
-366 ILSAARRLVRFND
+366 ILAAARRLIRFND
-379 PDRLETRLG
+379 PERLETKLG
-388 ISKDLSAEADP
+388 ISKELRAEAE
-399 GGSAPVGFRR
+399 GSAPHPVAFRR

-420 AQEVRASIDAGR
+420 ASEIRSSITSGR
-432 RPRDHAV
+432 LPRDHAV
-439 LVRANVDTVEIGRS
+439 LVRANVDTAEISRS
-453 LNMAGIAWRAS
+453 LNMAGIPWRAS

-483 HAADPDAS
+483 HVADPDAS
-491 APLFLIAADARFKVP
+491 APLFLIAADPRFKVP
-506 AAILAAA
+506 AGTLAAA
-513 VGKARREHRS
+513 VGKSRREHRP
-523 LRECL
+523 LRE
-528 ALIGAAHPDTE
+528 ALQAVGATNPDTV
-539 RLMGRLSGL
+539 RLLTRLSDL
-548 VQESVERTSGE
+548 VKESVERTSGE

-569 LLAELTREA
+569 LLAALTREGT
-578 SPEADEQIRN
+578 PEADEQIRN

-605 DRAPYLVRY
+605 DRAPFLVRY

-632 DLDAVSLLTIH
+632 DLDAVALLTVH

-679 GSDEIVPRDPRIAD
+679 GSDEIVPRDPRALVTQTV
-693 DPSALDE
+693 LDE

-713 LTRART
+713 LTRARE
-719 QLYLSAAERSTGG
+719 QLYLTASERATGG
-732 VRPRKVSRFVSEAL
+732 VRPRKVSRFISEAL

-754 EVPFTGER
+754 ETPVAGER
-762 SSAIGAL
+762 SGAIAAL
-769 EIVAPAP
+769 EVTEPTA
-776 PVFAVRE
+776 AVLPNRA

-841 QMNGAAPELPAL
+841 QIAGSVPERTAL
-853 TAALDRSWQSA
+853 VEALNRSWQSA
-864 GFVSRSHEE
+864 GFISRTHEE
-873 ARRDAA
+873 ARYAAA
-879 LKVIERFRSD
+879 LKALERFSAEER
-889 ELASGVV
+889 ASGSV

-906 EIGGHKVRGRWDRVD
+906 EIGGHKIRGRWDRVD
-921 VRPLAPGER
+921 ITPLASGER
-930 TKEIPS
+930 TREIPV
-936 IELSG
+936 IEMS
-941 DTLRPT
+941 DETLRPT

-967 DETGVARARDA
+967 EEGNVTRARDA

-987 WRSTTGRLPDEVSLR
+987 WRAATGRLPDEVSLR
-1002 FLDSGKTATVPVD
+1002 FLDSGKHATVPVD
-1015 PKRIEKAREK
+1015 PKRIAKARDR
-1025 IAEAAEGI
+1025 IVEAAEGI
-1033 QTGSMEAKPDL
+1033 QSGSMEAKPDR

-1062 AGRPG
+1062 AGRPA

>member
-1 MTPRAPRSAAPQERE
+1 M
-16 PAGIDQIPVWT
+16 
-27 GVSVRAPR
+27 RAPR
-35 AFSDGLAHLLNDLND
+35 AFEEGVKHLLADLND
-50 EQYAAVTYGEGPLLV
+50 EQYAAVTHGEGPLLV

-78 RRVAWLIAEQRALP
+78 RRVAWLIAQQRAAP

-137 ENSHRLGISGDLRVL
+137 ENAHRLGISGELRVL

-166 ELGLSRFTPLG
+166 ELGLSRFAPLG
-177 DPTRFLGDIAGYIS
+177 DPTRFLGDVAGYIS
-191 RAKEEAVS
+191 RAKEEGVGADQINTFATDLCARAETLRSETVDDEKVRRQVS
-199 ADAIEAFAAELRAK
+199 AHADALQR
-213 AAAVVPDVDA
+213 
-223 PAKERKKL
+223 L
-231 EEYAAAL
+231 GEEH
-238 TRLSEEQGE
+238 GE
-247 LAVVYRTYR
+247 LAAAYRAYRT
-256 GILAKSGLLD
+256 ILARNGLLD
-266 FGDQVLLAYEILR
+266 FGDQVLLAYELLR
-279 SDPLVAARV
+279 DDPLVAARV

-308 ALVDLIAQGSG
+308 ALVDLIAQGSR

-331 YRFRGAAISNILGFV
+331 YRFRGAAIENILGFV
-346 DRYPDAGKVVL
+346 DRYPDASKVVL
-357 TKNYRSTTP
+357 TRNYRSTTP
-366 ILSAARRLVRFND
+366 ILSAARRLIRFND
-379 PDRLETRLG
+379 PERLETKLG
-388 ISKDLSAEADP
+388 ISKELRAEVE
-399 GGSAPVGFRR
+399 GSAPHPVAFRR

-420 AQEVRASIDAGR
+420 ASEIRSSVASGR
-432 RPRDHAV
+432 LPRDHAV
-439 LVRANVDTVEIGRS
+439 LVRANVDTAEISRS
-453 LNMAGIAWRAS
+453 LNMAGIPWRAS

-491 APLFLIAADARFKVP
+491 APLFLIAADPRFKVP
-506 AAILAAA
+506 AGTLAAA
-513 VGKARREHRS
+513 VGKSRRDHRP
-523 LRECL
+523 LRE
-528 ALIGAAHPDTE
+528 ALQAVGAINPDTV
-539 RLMGRLSGL
+539 RLLSRLSDL
-548 VQESVERTSGE
+548 VKESVERTSGE

-578 SPEADEQIRN
+578 TPEADEQIRN

-605 DRAPYLVRY
+605 DRAPFLVRY

-632 DLDAVSLLTIH
+632 DLDAVALLTVH

-679 GSDEIVPRDPRIAD
+679 GSDEIVPRDPRA
-693 DPSALDE
+693 PEAPTALDE

-713 LTRART
+713 LTRARE
-719 QLYLSAAERSTGG
+719 QLYLTASERATGG
-732 VRPRKVSRFVSEAL
+732 VRPRKVSRFISEAL

-754 EVPFTGER
+754 ETVFTGER
-762 SSAIGAL
+762 SSAVAAL
-769 EIVAPAP
+769 EVAEPAA
-776 PVFAVRE
+776 AVLPARA

-841 QMNGAAPELPAL
+841 QMAGAVPESEAL
-853 TAALDRSWQSA
+853 VEALNRSWQSA
-864 GFVSRSHEE
+864 GFISRTHEE
-873 ARRDAA
+873 ARYAAA
-879 LKVIERFRSD
+879 LKVLERFSD
-889 ELASGVV
+889 EERASGTV

-906 EIGGHKVRGRWDRVD
+906 EIGGHKIRGRWDRVD
-921 VRPLAPGER
+921 VTPLASGER
-930 TKEIPS
+930 TREIPV
-936 IELSG
+936 IEMS
-941 DTLRPT
+941 DETIRPT

-967 DETGVARARDA
+967 EEGNATRARDA

-987 WRSTTGRLPDEVSLR
+987 WRAATGRLPDEVSLR

-1015 PKRIEKAREK
+1015 PKRIAKARDR

-1033 QTGSMEAKPDL
+1033 QSGSMEAKPDR

-1062 AGRPG
+1062 AGRPS

>member
-1 MTPRAPRSAAPQERE
+1 M
-16 PAGIDQIPVWT
+16 
-27 GVSVRAPR
+27 RAPR
-35 AFSDGLAHLLNDLND
+35 AFEEGVKHLLADLND
-50 EQYAAVTYGEGPLLV
+50 EQYKAVTHGEGPLLV

-78 RRVAWLIAEQRALP
+78 RRVAWLIAQQRATP

-137 ENSHRLGISGDLRVL
+137 ENSHRLGISGELRVL

-166 ELGLSRFTPLG
+166 ELGLSRFAPLG
-177 DPTRFLGDIAGYIS
+177 DPTRFLGDLAGYIS
-191 RAKEEAVS
+191 RAKEEGVGADQIDTFAADLRARADSLRSETLVDEKVRRQVS
-199 ADAIEAFAAELRAK
+199 AHADALQR
-213 AAAVVPDVDA
+213 
-223 PAKERKKL
+223 L
-231 EEYAAAL
+231 GEEH
-238 TRLSEEQGE
+238 GE
-247 LAVVYRTYR
+247 LAAAYRAYRT
-256 GILAKSGLLD
+256 ILASNGLLD
-266 FGDQVLLAYEILR
+266 FGDQVLLAYELLR
-279 SDPLVAARV
+279 DDPLVAARV

-308 ALVDLIAQGSG
+308 ALVDLIAQGSR

-331 YRFRGAAISNILGFV
+331 YRFRGAAIENILGFV
-346 DRYPDAGKVVL
+346 DRYPDAEKVVL
-357 TKNYRSTTP
+357 TRNYRSTTP
-366 ILSAARRLVRFND
+366 ILSAARRLIRFND
-379 PDRLETRLG
+379 PERLETKLG
-388 ISKDLSAEADP
+388 ISKELRAEAE
-399 GGSAPVGFRR
+399 GSAPHPVAFRR

-420 AQEVRASIDAGR
+420 ASEIRSSVASGR
-432 RPRDHAV
+432 LPRDHAV
-439 LVRANVDTVEIGRS
+439 LVRANVDTTEIGRS
-453 LNMAGIAWRAS
+453 LNMAGIPWRAS

-491 APLFLIAADARFKVP
+491 APLFLIAADPRFKVP
-506 AAILAAA
+506 ASTLAAA
-513 VGKARREHRS
+513 VGKSRRDHRP
-523 LRECL
+523 LRE
-528 ALIGAAHPDTE
+528 ALQSVGANSPDTV
-539 RLMGRLSGL
+539 RLLLQLSDL
-548 VQESVERTSGE
+548 VKESVERTSGE

-578 SPEADEQIRN
+578 TPEADEQIRN

-605 DRAPYLVRY
+605 DRAPFLVRY

-632 DLDAVSLLTIH
+632 DLDAVALLTVH

-679 GSDEIVPRDPRIAD
+679 GSEEIVPRDPRA
-693 DPSALDE
+693 PETPTALDE

-713 LTRART
+713 LTRARE
-719 QLYLSAAERSTGG
+719 QLYLTASERATGG
-732 VRPRKVSRFVSEAL
+732 VRPRKVSRFISEAL

-754 EVPFTGER
+754 ETAFTGEQN
-762 SSAIGAL
+762 SAVAAL
-769 EIVAPAP
+769 EVAEPAA
-776 PVFAVRE
+776 AVLPARV

-841 QMNGAAPELPAL
+841 QMAGAVPSFEVLVDAL
-853 TAALDRSWQSA
+853 NRSWQSA
-864 GFVSRSHEE
+864 GFISRTHEE
-873 ARRDAA
+873 ARYAAA
-879 LKVIERFRSD
+879 LKVLERFSD
-889 ELASGVV
+889 EERASGAV

-906 EIGGHKVRGRWDRVD
+906 EIGGHKIRGRWDRVD
-921 VRPLAPGER
+921 VTPLASGER
-930 TKEIPS
+930 TREIPV
-936 IELSG
+936 IEMS
-941 DTLRPT
+941 DETLRPT

-967 DETGVARARDA
+967 EEGNATRARDA

-987 WRSTTGRLPDEVSLR
+987 WRAATGRLPDEVSLR

-1015 PKRIEKAREK
+1015 PKRIAKARDR
-1025 IAEAAEGI
+1025 IVEAAEGI
-1033 QTGSMEAKPDL
+1033 QSGSMEAKPDR

-1062 AGRPG
+1062 AGRPT